1 MEQKKITFNRDLNK
15 AMKFASQKALVEN
28 SDFITPEHLLYGMM
42 TLPQMQDLMWSC
54 NEAFDID
61 DFLDELDEHIEES
74 TKDDSQGAKPND
86 ICEPSFQLQQVFTD
100 AVRQAIM
107 AERKAIDM
115 PMAINAILCLENS
128 WAAYLLRKHANVE
141 DFEIMTGTEIH
152 FHEHS
157 TGVEEDDDQY
167 SNGEGDNPFGLFDDD
182 DEDLLF
188 GDEDDYSS
196 PSHKN
201 DKWKKYVTCINEHLK
216 DKNPLIG
223 REKELDRTIQV
234 LCRKDKNNPLHIGE
248 PGVGKTALVYGV
260 ARRIEEGKVPDRL
273 KGCNIYQL
281 DMGTLLAGTRF
292 RGDMEQRLK
301 QIMEGVT
308 SEAHCI
314 IYLDE
319 IHNIVGAGKGA
330 EGGSDVS
337 DLLKPYLDDDRIR
350 VIGATTYTEY
360 NKNFTRSVGM
370 IRRFQTIDVE
380 EPSIDEAIHILKS
393 LKPIYEKYHHV
404 KYDAAAIEY
413 AVTSSA
419 KFITDRFLPDKAID
433 LMDEAAAKL
442 RMERDSQPEELD
454 EITRRLR
461 QLEIEREAIK
471 REGDEAK
478 LDALNKEIAELQERE
493 KNFRA
498 KWEGEKEVLAKIQQD
513 KQQMEQLKFEAER
526 AEREGDYGR
535 VAEIR
540 YGKLQQLQHDID
552 AQQEQLR
559 SRQGAEAMVK
569 EEVTPDD
576 IADVV
581 ARWTGIPVT
590 RMLQSERE
598 KLLHLEDELHRRVV
612 GQDEA
617 IQAVA
622 DAVRRSRA
630 GLQDPKRPIG
640 SFIFLGTT
648 GVGKTELA
656 KALADYLFNDE
667 NMMTRIDMS
676 EYQEKFSVSRLV
688 GAPPGYVGYEEG
700 GQLTEAVRRKPYSV
714 VLFDEIEKAHPDV
727 FNILLQ
733 VLDDGR
739 LTDNK
744 GRTVNFKNTIII
756 MTSNMGSQLIQ
767 QKFEAIAR
775 KSADERERIIDET
788 KGEVLEMLKKTIR
801 PEFLNR
807 IDDIIMFEPLTQPQI
822 EQIVRLQVNGIER
835 LLKDQDVHIEVSD
848 AAVKLV
854 AKAGFDPEFGARPVK
869 RALQRLLLNDLSKA
883 LLAGTVDKTRPIRV
897 DVDGDALRFSNAD

>member
-15 AMKFASQKALVEN
+15 AMKYASQKALVEN

-54 NEAFDID
+54 NEAFDLD
-61 DFLDELDEHIEES
+61 NFLDELDEHIEES

-141 DFEIMTGTEIH
+141 DFEIMTATEIH

-167 SNGEGDNPFGLFDDD
+167 SNCEGDNPFGLFDDD
-182 DEDLLF
+182 DEDLPF
-188 GDEDDYSS
+188 GDEDDFSS

-201 DKWKKYVTCINEHLK
+201 DKWKKYVTCINEHLE

-223 REKELDRTIQV
+223 RENELDRTIQV
-234 LCRKDKNNPLHIGE
+234 LCRKEKNNPLHIGE

-273 KGCNIYQL
+273 KGCKIYQL
-281 DMGTLLAGTRF
+281 DMGTLLAGTRY

-433 LMDEAAAKL
+433 IIDEAGAQAE
-442 RMERDSQPEELD
+442 MEEKTHKKIGKKQ
-454 EITRRLR
+454 
-461 QLEIEREAIK
+461 
-471 REGDEAK
+471 
-478 LDALNKEIAELQERE
+478 IA
-493 KNFRA
+493 
-498 KWEGEKEVLAKIQQD
+498 EVLAK
-513 KQQMEQLKFEAER
+513 
-526 AEREGDYGR
+526 
-535 VAEIR
+535 VA
-540 YGKLQQLQHDID
+540 KID
-552 AQQEQLR
+552 ALAIKQDDNKNLASLE
-559 SRQGAEAMVK
+559 SRMK
-569 EEVTPDD
+569 
-576 IADVV
+576 DV
-581 ARWTGIPVT
+581 IY
-590 RMLQSERE
+590 
-598 KLLHLEDELHRRVV
+598 
-612 GQDEA
+612 GQDRA
-617 IQAVA
+617 IQTVVEAVQL
-622 DAVRRSRA
+622 SKA
-630 GLQDPKRPIG
+630 GLTDENKPLASLLFVGP
-640 SFIFLGTT
+640 T
-648 GVGKTELA
+648 GVGKTEVAKMLA
-656 KALADYLFNDE
+656 QELGVKLVRF
-667 NMMTRIDMS
+667 DMS
-676 EYQEKFSVSRLV
+676 EYVEKHTVAKLI
-688 GAPPGYVGYEEG
+688 GAPAGYVGYDDG
-700 GQLTEAVRRKPYSV
+700 GLLTDAVRKSPDC
-714 VLFDEIEKAHPDV
+714 VLLLDEIEKAHSDI

-733 VLDDGR
+733 VMDYGV
-739 LTDNK
+739 LTDSK
-744 GRTVNFKNTIII
+744 GRKAHFKNVILI
-756 MTSNMGSQLIQ
+756 MTSNAGAQYASQASVGFASTATAGSAMLKQVKHTFKPEFINRLNEIVVFNDMDEQMAKLILGKKLRELNAKLAAKSVNIALTDEAHQHLLKSGYSKEYGAREMDRVIQ
-767 QKFEAIAR
+767 QQLKTMLM
-775 KSADERERIIDET
+775 REILFG
-788 KGEVLEMLKKTIR
+788 KLKK
-801 PEFLNR
+801 
-807 IDDIIMFEPLTQPQI
+807 
-822 EQIVRLQVNGIER
+822 GG
-835 LLKDQDVHIEVSD
+835 
-848 AAVKLV
+848 
-854 AKAGFDPEFGARPVK
+854 KATVD
-869 RALQRLLLNDLSKA
+869 LLN
-883 LLAGTVDKTRPIRV
+883 GTLTIKQ
-897 DVDGDALRFSNAD
+897 S

>member
-15 AMKFASQKALVEN
+15 AMKYASQKALVEN

-54 NEAFDID
+54 NEAFDLD

-141 DFEIMTGTEIH
+141 DFEIMTATEIH
-152 FHEHS
+152 FHERS

-188 GDEDDYSS
+188 GDEDDFSS

-201 DKWKKYVTCINEHLK
+201 DKWKKYVTCINEHLAE
-216 DKNPLIG
+216 KNPLIG

-433 LMDEAAAKL
+433 IIDEAGAQAE
-442 RMERDSQPEELD
+442 MEGKKYKKIGKKQ
-454 EITRRLR
+454 
-461 QLEIEREAIK
+461 
-471 REGDEAK
+471 
-478 LDALNKEIAELQERE
+478 IA
-493 KNFRA
+493 
-498 KWEGEKEVLAKIQQD
+498 EVLAK
-513 KQQMEQLKFEAER
+513 
-526 AEREGDYGR
+526 
-535 VAEIR
+535 VA
-540 YGKLQQLQHDID
+540 KID
-552 AQQEQLR
+552 ALAIKQDDNKNLASLE
-559 SRQGAEAMVK
+559 SRMK
-569 EEVTPDD
+569 
-576 IADVV
+576 DV
-581 ARWTGIPVT
+581 IY
-590 RMLQSERE
+590 
-598 KLLHLEDELHRRVV
+598 
-612 GQDEA
+612 GQDRA
-617 IQAVA
+617 IQTVVEAVQL
-622 DAVRRSRA
+622 SKA
-630 GLQDPKRPIG
+630 GLTDENKPLASLLFVGP
-640 SFIFLGTT
+640 T
-648 GVGKTELA
+648 GVGKTEVAKMLA
-656 KALADYLFNDE
+656 QELGVKLVRF
-667 NMMTRIDMS
+667 DMS
-676 EYQEKFSVSRLV
+676 EYVEKHTVAKLI
-688 GAPPGYVGYEEG
+688 GAPAGYVGYDDG
-700 GQLTEAVRRKPYSV
+700 GLLTDAVRKSPDC
-714 VLFDEIEKAHPDV
+714 VLLLDEIEKAHSDI

-733 VLDDGR
+733 VMDYGV
-739 LTDNK
+739 LTDSK
-744 GRTVNFKNTIII
+744 GRKAHFKNVILI
-756 MTSNMGSQLIQ
+756 MTSNAGAQYASQASVGFASTASAGSAMLKQVKHTFKPEFINRLNEIVVFNDMDEQMAKLILGKKLRELNAKLAAKSVSIALTDEAHQHLLKSGYSKEYGAREMDRVIQ
-767 QKFEAIAR
+767 QQLKTMLM
-775 KSADERERIIDET
+775 REILFG
-788 KGEVLEMLKKTIR
+788 KLKKGGEATV
-801 PEFLNR
+801 
-807 IDDIIMFEPLTQPQI
+807 D
-822 EQIVRLQVNGIER
+822 LQNGI
-835 LLKDQDVHIEVSD
+835 LTIKQS
-848 AAVKLV
+848 
-854 AKAGFDPEFGARPVK
+854 
-869 RALQRLLLNDLSKA
+869 
-883 LLAGTVDKTRPIRV
+883 
-897 DVDGDALRFSNAD
+897 

>member
-54 NEAFDID
+54 NEAFDLD

-152 FHEHS
+152 FHERS

-188 GDEDDYSS
+188 GDEDDFSS

-201 DKWKKYVTCINEHLK
+201 DKWKKYVTCINEHLAE
-216 DKNPLIG
+216 KNPLIG
-223 REKELDRTIQV
+223 RERELDRTIQV

-308 SEAHCI
+308 SESHCI

-404 KYDAAAIEY
+404 KYDDAAIEY

-433 LMDEAAAKL
+433 IIDEAGAQAE
-442 RMERDSQPEELD
+442 MEGKKYKKIGKKQ
-454 EITRRLR
+454 
-461 QLEIEREAIK
+461 
-471 REGDEAK
+471 
-478 LDALNKEIAELQERE
+478 IA
-493 KNFRA
+493 
-498 KWEGEKEVLAKIQQD
+498 EVLAK
-513 KQQMEQLKFEAER
+513 
-526 AEREGDYGR
+526 
-535 VAEIR
+535 VA
-540 YGKLQQLQHDID
+540 KID
-552 AQQEQLR
+552 ALAIKQDDNKNLASLE
-559 SRQGAEAMVK
+559 SRMK
-569 EEVTPDD
+569 
-576 IADVV
+576 DV
-581 ARWTGIPVT
+581 IY
-590 RMLQSERE
+590 
-598 KLLHLEDELHRRVV
+598 
-612 GQDEA
+612 GQDRA
-617 IQAVA
+617 IQTVVEAVQL
-622 DAVRRSRA
+622 SKA
-630 GLQDPKRPIG
+630 GLTDENKPLASLLFVGP
-640 SFIFLGTT
+640 T
-648 GVGKTELA
+648 GVGKTEVAKMLA
-656 KALADYLFNDE
+656 QELGVKLVRF
-667 NMMTRIDMS
+667 DMS
-676 EYQEKFSVSRLV
+676 EYVEKHTVAKLI
-688 GAPPGYVGYEEG
+688 GAPAGYVGYDDG
-700 GQLTEAVRRKPYSV
+700 GLLTDAVRKSPDC
-714 VLFDEIEKAHPDV
+714 VLLLDEIEKAHSDI

-733 VLDDGR
+733 VMDYGV
-739 LTDNK
+739 LTDSK
-744 GRTVNFKNTIII
+744 GRKAHFKNVILI
-756 MTSNMGSQLIQ
+756 MTSNAGAQYASQASVGFASTASAGSAMLKQVKHTFKPEFINRLNEIVVFNDMDEQMAKLILGKKLRELNAKLAAKSVSITLTDEAHQHLLKSGYSKEYGAREMDRVIQ
-767 QKFEAIAR
+767 QQLKTMLM
-775 KSADERERIIDET
+775 REILFG
-788 KGEVLEMLKKTIR
+788 KLKKGG
-801 PEFLNR
+801 E
-807 IDDIIMFEPLTQPQI
+807 
-822 EQIVRLQVNGIER
+822 
-835 LLKDQDVHIEVSD
+835 
-848 AAVKLV
+848 A
-854 AKAGFDPEFGARPVK
+854 
-869 RALQRLLLNDLSKA
+869 
-883 LLAGTVDKTRPIRV
+883 TVDLQNGTLTIKQ
-897 DVDGDALRFSNAD
+897 S

>member
-54 NEAFDID
+54 NEAFDLD

-141 DFEIMTGTEIH
+141 DFEIMTATEIH
-152 FHEHS
+152 FHERS

-196 PSHKN
+196 PSRKN
-201 DKWKKYVTCINEHLK
+201 DKWKKYVTCINEHLAE
-216 DKNPLIG
+216 KNPLIG
-223 REKELDRTIQV
+223 RERELDRTIQV

-433 LMDEAAAKL
+433 IIDEAGAQAE
-442 RMERDSQPEELD
+442 MEGKKYKKIGKKQ
-454 EITRRLR
+454 
-461 QLEIEREAIK
+461 
-471 REGDEAK
+471 
-478 LDALNKEIAELQERE
+478 IA
-493 KNFRA
+493 
-498 KWEGEKEVLAKIQQD
+498 EVLAK
-513 KQQMEQLKFEAER
+513 
-526 AEREGDYGR
+526 
-535 VAEIR
+535 VA
-540 YGKLQQLQHDID
+540 KID
-552 AQQEQLR
+552 ALAIKQDDNKNLASLE
-559 SRQGAEAMVK
+559 SRMK
-569 EEVTPDD
+569 
-576 IADVV
+576 DV
-581 ARWTGIPVT
+581 IY
-590 RMLQSERE
+590 
-598 KLLHLEDELHRRVV
+598 
-612 GQDEA
+612 GQDRA
-617 IQAVA
+617 IQTVVEAVQL
-622 DAVRRSRA
+622 SKA
-630 GLQDPKRPIG
+630 GLTDENKPLASLLFVGP
-640 SFIFLGTT
+640 T
-648 GVGKTELA
+648 GVGKTEVAKMLA
-656 KALADYLFNDE
+656 QELGVKLVRF
-667 NMMTRIDMS
+667 DMS
-676 EYQEKFSVSRLV
+676 EYVEKHTVAKLI
-688 GAPPGYVGYEEG
+688 GAPAGYVGYDDG
-700 GQLTEAVRRKPYSV
+700 GLLTDAVRKSPDC
-714 VLFDEIEKAHPDV
+714 VLLLDEIEKAHSDI

-733 VLDDGR
+733 VMDYGV
-739 LTDNK
+739 LTDSK
-744 GRTVNFKNTIII
+744 GRKAHFKNVILI
-756 MTSNMGSQLIQ
+756 MTSNAGAQYASQASVGFASTASAGSAMLKQVKHTFKPEFINRLNEIVVFNDMDEQMAKLILGKKLRELNAKLAAKSVSITLTDEAHQHLLKSGYSKEYGAREMDRVIQ
-767 QKFEAIAR
+767 QQLKTMLM
-775 KSADERERIIDET
+775 REILFG
-788 KGEVLEMLKKTIR
+788 KLKKGG
-801 PEFLNR
+801 E
-807 IDDIIMFEPLTQPQI
+807 
-822 EQIVRLQVNGIER
+822 
-835 LLKDQDVHIEVSD
+835 
-848 AAVKLV
+848 A
-854 AKAGFDPEFGARPVK
+854 
-869 RALQRLLLNDLSKA
+869 
-883 LLAGTVDKTRPIRV
+883 TVDLQNGTLTIKQ
-897 DVDGDALRFSNAD
+897 S

>member
-54 NEAFDID
+54 NEAFDLD
-61 DFLDELDEHIEES
+61 NFLDELDEHIEES

-141 DFEIMTGTEIH
+141 DFEIMTATEIH
-152 FHEHS
+152 FHERS

-182 DEDLLF
+182 DENLLF
-188 GDEDDYSS
+188 GDEDDFSS

-201 DKWKKYVTCINEHLK
+201 DKWKKYVTCINEHLAE
-216 DKNPLIG
+216 KNPLIG

-433 LMDEAAAKL
+433 IIDEAGAQAE
-442 RMERDSQPEELD
+442 MEGKKYKKIGKKQ
-454 EITRRLR
+454 
-461 QLEIEREAIK
+461 
-471 REGDEAK
+471 
-478 LDALNKEIAELQERE
+478 IA
-493 KNFRA
+493 
-498 KWEGEKEVLAKIQQD
+498 EVLAK
-513 KQQMEQLKFEAER
+513 
-526 AEREGDYGR
+526 
-535 VAEIR
+535 VA
-540 YGKLQQLQHDID
+540 KID
-552 AQQEQLR
+552 ALAIKQDDNKNLASLE
-559 SRQGAEAMVK
+559 SRMK
-569 EEVTPDD
+569 
-576 IADVV
+576 DV
-581 ARWTGIPVT
+581 IY
-590 RMLQSERE
+590 
-598 KLLHLEDELHRRVV
+598 
-612 GQDEA
+612 GQDRA
-617 IQAVA
+617 IQTVVEAVQL
-622 DAVRRSRA
+622 SKA
-630 GLQDPKRPIG
+630 GLTDENKPLASLLFVGP
-640 SFIFLGTT
+640 T
-648 GVGKTELA
+648 GVGKTEVAKMLA
-656 KALADYLFNDE
+656 QELGVKLVRF
-667 NMMTRIDMS
+667 DMS
-676 EYQEKFSVSRLV
+676 EYVEKHTVAKLI
-688 GAPPGYVGYEEG
+688 GAPAGYVGYDDG
-700 GQLTEAVRRKPYSV
+700 GLLTDAVRKSPDC
-714 VLFDEIEKAHPDV
+714 VLLLDEIEKAHSDI

-733 VLDDGR
+733 VMDYGV
-739 LTDNK
+739 LTDSK
-744 GRTVNFKNTIII
+744 GRKAHFKNVILI
-756 MTSNMGSQLIQ
+756 MTSNAGAQYASQATVGFASTATAGSAMLKQVKHTFKPEFINRLNEIVVFNDMDEQMAKLILGKKLRELNAKLAAKSVSITLTDEAHQHLLKSGYSKEYGAREMDRVIQ
-767 QKFEAIAR
+767 QQLKTMLM
-775 KSADERERIIDET
+775 REILFG
-788 KGEVLEMLKKTIR
+788 KLKKGG
-801 PEFLNR
+801 E
-807 IDDIIMFEPLTQPQI
+807 
-822 EQIVRLQVNGIER
+822 
-835 LLKDQDVHIEVSD
+835 
-848 AAVKLV
+848 A
-854 AKAGFDPEFGARPVK
+854 
-869 RALQRLLLNDLSKA
+869 
-883 LLAGTVDKTRPIRV
+883 TVDLQNGTLTIKQ
-897 DVDGDALRFSNAD
+897 S

>member
-54 NEAFDID
+54 NEAFDLD
-61 DFLDELDEHIEES
+61 NFLDELDEHIEES

-141 DFEIMTGTEIH
+141 DFEIMTATEIH
-152 FHEHS
+152 FHERS

-188 GDEDDYSS
+188 GDEDDFSS

-201 DKWKKYVTCINEHLK
+201 DKWKKYVTCINEHLAE
-216 DKNPLIG
+216 KNPLIG

-433 LMDEAAAKL
+433 IIDEAGAQAE
-442 RMERDSQPEELD
+442 MEGKKYKKIGKKQ
-454 EITRRLR
+454 
-461 QLEIEREAIK
+461 
-471 REGDEAK
+471 
-478 LDALNKEIAELQERE
+478 IA
-493 KNFRA
+493 
-498 KWEGEKEVLAKIQQD
+498 EVLAK
-513 KQQMEQLKFEAER
+513 
-526 AEREGDYGR
+526 
-535 VAEIR
+535 VA
-540 YGKLQQLQHDID
+540 KID
-552 AQQEQLR
+552 ALAIKQDDNKNLASLE
-559 SRQGAEAMVK
+559 SRMK
-569 EEVTPDD
+569 
-576 IADVV
+576 DV
-581 ARWTGIPVT
+581 IY
-590 RMLQSERE
+590 
-598 KLLHLEDELHRRVV
+598 
-612 GQDEA
+612 GQDRA
-617 IQAVA
+617 IQTVVEAVQL
-622 DAVRRSRA
+622 SKA
-630 GLQDPKRPIG
+630 GLTDENKPLASLLFVGP
-640 SFIFLGTT
+640 T
-648 GVGKTELA
+648 GVGKTEVAKMLA
-656 KALADYLFNDE
+656 QELGVKLVRF
-667 NMMTRIDMS
+667 DMS
-676 EYQEKFSVSRLV
+676 EYVEKHTVAKLI
-688 GAPPGYVGYEEG
+688 GAPAGYVGYDDG
-700 GQLTEAVRRKPYSV
+700 GLLTDAVRKSPDC
-714 VLFDEIEKAHPDV
+714 VLLLDEIEKAHSDI

-733 VLDDGR
+733 VMDYGV
-739 LTDNK
+739 LTDSK
-744 GRTVNFKNTIII
+744 GRKAHFKNVILI
-756 MTSNMGSQLIQ
+756 MTSNAGAQYASQATVGFASTASAGSAMLKQVKHTFKPEFINRLNEIVVFNDMDEQMAKLILGKKLRELNAKLAAKSVSITLTDEAHQHLLKSGYSKEYGAREMDRVIQ
-767 QKFEAIAR
+767 QQLKTMLM
-775 KSADERERIIDET
+775 REILFG
-788 KGEVLEMLKKTIR
+788 KLKKGG
-801 PEFLNR
+801 E
-807 IDDIIMFEPLTQPQI
+807 
-822 EQIVRLQVNGIER
+822 
-835 LLKDQDVHIEVSD
+835 
-848 AAVKLV
+848 A
-854 AKAGFDPEFGARPVK
+854 
-869 RALQRLLLNDLSKA
+869 
-883 LLAGTVDKTRPIRV
+883 TVDLQNGTLTIKQ
-897 DVDGDALRFSNAD
+897 S

>member
-54 NEAFDID
+54 NEAFDLD

-141 DFEIMTGTEIH
+141 DFEIMTATEIH
-152 FHEHS
+152 FHERS

-201 DKWKKYVTCINEHLK
+201 DKWKKYVTCINEHLAE
-216 DKNPLIG
+216 KNPLIG
-223 REKELDRTIQV
+223 RERELDRTIQV

-404 KYDAAAIEY
+404 KYDDAAIEY

-433 LMDEAAAKL
+433 IIDEAGAQAE
-442 RMERDSQPEELD
+442 MEGKKYKKIGKKQ
-454 EITRRLR
+454 
-461 QLEIEREAIK
+461 
-471 REGDEAK
+471 
-478 LDALNKEIAELQERE
+478 IA
-493 KNFRA
+493 
-498 KWEGEKEVLAKIQQD
+498 EVLAK
-513 KQQMEQLKFEAER
+513 
-526 AEREGDYGR
+526 
-535 VAEIR
+535 VA
-540 YGKLQQLQHDID
+540 KID
-552 AQQEQLR
+552 ALAIKQDDNKNLASLE
-559 SRQGAEAMVK
+559 SRMK
-569 EEVTPDD
+569 
-576 IADVV
+576 DV
-581 ARWTGIPVT
+581 IY
-590 RMLQSERE
+590 
-598 KLLHLEDELHRRVV
+598 
-612 GQDEA
+612 GQDRA
-617 IQAVA
+617 IQTVVEAVQL
-622 DAVRRSRA
+622 SKA
-630 GLQDPKRPIG
+630 GLTDENKPLASLLFVGP
-640 SFIFLGTT
+640 T
-648 GVGKTELA
+648 GVGKTEVAKMLA
-656 KALADYLFNDE
+656 QELGVKLVRF
-667 NMMTRIDMS
+667 DMS
-676 EYQEKFSVSRLV
+676 EYVEKHTVAKLI
-688 GAPPGYVGYEEG
+688 GAPAGYVGYDDG
-700 GQLTEAVRRKPYSV
+700 GLLTDAVRKSPDC
-714 VLFDEIEKAHPDV
+714 VLLLDEIEKAHSDI

-733 VLDDGR
+733 VMDYGV
-739 LTDNK
+739 LTDSK
-744 GRTVNFKNTIII
+744 GRKAHFKNVILI
-756 MTSNMGSQLIQ
+756 MTSNAGAQYASQASMGFASTATAGSAMLKQVKHTFKPEFINRLNEIVVFNDMDEQMAKLILGKKLRELNAKLAAKSVSITLTDEAHQHLLKSGYSKEYGAREMDRVIQ
-767 QKFEAIAR
+767 QQLKTMLM
-775 KSADERERIIDET
+775 REILFG
-788 KGEVLEMLKKTIR
+788 KLKKGG
-801 PEFLNR
+801 E
-807 IDDIIMFEPLTQPQI
+807 
-822 EQIVRLQVNGIER
+822 
-835 LLKDQDVHIEVSD
+835 
-848 AAVKLV
+848 A
-854 AKAGFDPEFGARPVK
+854 
-869 RALQRLLLNDLSKA
+869 
-883 LLAGTVDKTRPIRV
+883 TVDLQNGTLTIKQ
-897 DVDGDALRFSNAD
+897 S

>member
-54 NEAFDID
+54 NEAFDLD
-61 DFLDELDEHIEES
+61 NFLDELDEHIEES

-152 FHEHS
+152 FHERS
-157 TGVEEDDDQY
+157 TGVEEDDQY

-188 GDEDDYSS
+188 GDEDDFSS

-201 DKWKKYVTCINEHLK
+201 DKWKKYVTCINEHLAE
-216 DKNPLIG
+216 KNPLIG

-404 KYDAAAIEY
+404 KYDDAAIEY

-433 LMDEAAAKL
+433 IIDEAGAQAE
-442 RMERDSQPEELD
+442 MEGKKYKKIGKKQ
-454 EITRRLR
+454 
-461 QLEIEREAIK
+461 
-471 REGDEAK
+471 
-478 LDALNKEIAELQERE
+478 IA
-493 KNFRA
+493 
-498 KWEGEKEVLAKIQQD
+498 EVLAK
-513 KQQMEQLKFEAER
+513 
-526 AEREGDYGR
+526 
-535 VAEIR
+535 VA
-540 YGKLQQLQHDID
+540 KID
-552 AQQEQLR
+552 ALAIKQDDNKNLASLE
-559 SRQGAEAMVK
+559 SRMK
-569 EEVTPDD
+569 
-576 IADVV
+576 DV
-581 ARWTGIPVT
+581 IY
-590 RMLQSERE
+590 
-598 KLLHLEDELHRRVV
+598 
-612 GQDEA
+612 GQDRA
-617 IQAVA
+617 IQTVVEAVQL
-622 DAVRRSRA
+622 SKA
-630 GLQDPKRPIG
+630 GLTDENKPLASLLFVGP
-640 SFIFLGTT
+640 T
-648 GVGKTELA
+648 GVGKTEVAKMLA
-656 KALADYLFNDE
+656 QELGVKLVRF
-667 NMMTRIDMS
+667 DMS
-676 EYQEKFSVSRLV
+676 EYVEKHTVAKLI
-688 GAPPGYVGYEEG
+688 GAPAGYVGYDDG
-700 GQLTEAVRRKPYSV
+700 GLLTDAVRKSPDC
-714 VLFDEIEKAHPDV
+714 VLLLDEIEKAHSDI

-733 VLDDGR
+733 VMDYGV
-739 LTDNK
+739 LTDSK
-744 GRTVNFKNTIII
+744 GRKAHFKNVILI
-756 MTSNMGSQLIQ
+756 MTSNAGAQYASQASVGFASTATAGSAMLKQVKHTFKPEFINRLNEIVVFNDMDEQMAKLILGKKLRELNAKLAAKSVSITLTDEAHQHLLKNGYSKEYGAREMDRVIQ
-767 QKFEAIAR
+767 QQLKTMLM
-775 KSADERERIIDET
+775 REILFG
-788 KGEVLEMLKKTIR
+788 KLKKGG
-801 PEFLNR
+801 E
-807 IDDIIMFEPLTQPQI
+807 
-822 EQIVRLQVNGIER
+822 
-835 LLKDQDVHIEVSD
+835 
-848 AAVKLV
+848 A
-854 AKAGFDPEFGARPVK
+854 
-869 RALQRLLLNDLSKA
+869 
-883 LLAGTVDKTRPIRV
+883 TVDLQNGTLTIKQ
-897 DVDGDALRFSNAD
+897 S

>member
-15 AMKFASQKALVEN
+15 AMKYASQKALVEN

-54 NEAFDID
+54 NEAFDLD

-152 FHEHS
+152 FHERS

-188 GDEDDYSS
+188 GDEDDFSS

-201 DKWKKYVTCINEHLK
+201 DKWKKYVTCINEHLAE
-216 DKNPLIG
+216 KNPLIG
-223 REKELDRTIQV
+223 RERELDRTIQV

-260 ARRIEEGKVPDRL
+260 ARRIEEGKVPNRL
-273 KGCNIYQL
+273 KGCKIYQL
-281 DMGTLLAGTRF
+281 DMGTLLAGTRY

-319 IHNIVGAGKGA
+319 IHNIVGAGKCG

-360 NKNFTRSVGM
+360 NKYFTRSVGM

-433 LMDEAAAKL
+433 IIDEAGAQAE
-442 RMERDSQPEELD
+442 MEEKTHKKIGKKQ
-454 EITRRLR
+454 
-461 QLEIEREAIK
+461 
-471 REGDEAK
+471 
-478 LDALNKEIAELQERE
+478 IA
-493 KNFRA
+493 
-498 KWEGEKEVLAKIQQD
+498 EVLAK
-513 KQQMEQLKFEAER
+513 
-526 AEREGDYGR
+526 
-535 VAEIR
+535 VA
-540 YGKLQQLQHDID
+540 KID
-552 AQQEQLR
+552 ALAIKQ
-559 SRQGAEAMVK
+559 
-569 EEVTPDD
+569 DD
-576 IADVV
+576 NKNLASLERRMKDV
-581 ARWTGIPVT
+581 IY
-590 RMLQSERE
+590 
-598 KLLHLEDELHRRVV
+598 
-612 GQDEA
+612 GQDRA
-617 IQAVA
+617 IQTVVEAVQL
-622 DAVRRSRA
+622 SKA
-630 GLQDPKRPIG
+630 GLTDENKPLASLLFVGP
-640 SFIFLGTT
+640 T
-648 GVGKTELA
+648 GVGKTEVAKMLA
-656 KALADYLFNDE
+656 QELGVKLVRF
-667 NMMTRIDMS
+667 DMS
-676 EYQEKFSVSRLV
+676 EYVEKHTVAKLI
-688 GAPPGYVGYEEG
+688 GAPAGYVGYDDG
-700 GQLTEAVRRKPYSV
+700 GLLTDAVRKSPDC
-714 VLFDEIEKAHPDV
+714 VLLLDEIEKAHSDI

-733 VLDDGR
+733 VMDYGV
-739 LTDNK
+739 LTDSK
-744 GRTVNFKNTIII
+744 GRKAHFKNVILI
-756 MTSNMGSQLIQ
+756 MTSNAGAQYASQASVGFASTATAGSAMLKQVKHTFKPEFINRLNEIVVFNDMDEQMAKLILGKKLRELNAKLAAKSVSITLTDEAHQHLLKSGYSKEYGAREMDRVIQ
-767 QKFEAIAR
+767 QQLKTMLM
-775 KSADERERIIDET
+775 REILFG
-788 KGEVLEMLKKTIR
+788 KLKKGG
-801 PEFLNR
+801 E
-807 IDDIIMFEPLTQPQI
+807 
-822 EQIVRLQVNGIER
+822 
-835 LLKDQDVHIEVSD
+835 
-848 AAVKLV
+848 A
-854 AKAGFDPEFGARPVK
+854 
-869 RALQRLLLNDLSKA
+869 
-883 LLAGTVDKTRPIRV
+883 TVDLQNGTLTIKQ
-897 DVDGDALRFSNAD
+897 S

>member
-54 NEAFDID
+54 NEAFDLD
-61 DFLDELDEHIEES
+61 NFLDELDEHIEES

-141 DFEIMTGTEIH
+141 DFEIMTATEIH
-152 FHEHS
+152 FHERS

-201 DKWKKYVTCINEHLK
+201 DKWKKYVTCINEHLAE
-216 DKNPLIG
+216 KNPLIG

-433 LMDEAAAKL
+433 IIDEAGAQAE
-442 RMERDSQPEELD
+442 MEGKKYKKIGKKQ
-454 EITRRLR
+454 
-461 QLEIEREAIK
+461 
-471 REGDEAK
+471 
-478 LDALNKEIAELQERE
+478 IA
-493 KNFRA
+493 
-498 KWEGEKEVLAKIQQD
+498 EVLAK
-513 KQQMEQLKFEAER
+513 
-526 AEREGDYGR
+526 
-535 VAEIR
+535 VA
-540 YGKLQQLQHDID
+540 KID
-552 AQQEQLR
+552 ALAIKQDDNKNLASLE
-559 SRQGAEAMVK
+559 SRMK
-569 EEVTPDD
+569 
-576 IADVV
+576 DV
-581 ARWTGIPVT
+581 IY
-590 RMLQSERE
+590 
-598 KLLHLEDELHRRVV
+598 
-612 GQDEA
+612 GQDRA
-617 IQAVA
+617 IQTVVEAVQL
-622 DAVRRSRA
+622 SKA
-630 GLQDPKRPIG
+630 GLTDENKPLASLLFVGP
-640 SFIFLGTT
+640 T
-648 GVGKTELA
+648 GVGKTEVAKMLA
-656 KALADYLFNDE
+656 QELGVKLVRF
-667 NMMTRIDMS
+667 DMS
-676 EYQEKFSVSRLV
+676 EYVEKHTVAKLI
-688 GAPPGYVGYEEG
+688 GAPAGYVGYDDG
-700 GQLTEAVRRKPYSV
+700 GLLTDAVRKSPDC
-714 VLFDEIEKAHPDV
+714 VLLLDEIEKAHSDI

-733 VLDDGR
+733 VMDYGV
-739 LTDNK
+739 LTDSK
-744 GRTVNFKNTIII
+744 GRKAHFKNVILI
-756 MTSNMGSQLIQ
+756 MTSNAGAQYASQASVGFASTATAGSAMLKQVKHTFKPEFINRLNEIVVFNDMDEQMAKLILGKKLRELNAKLAAKSVSIALTDEAHQHLLKSGYSKEYGAREMDRVIQ
-767 QKFEAIAR
+767 QQLKTMLM
-775 KSADERERIIDET
+775 REILFG
-788 KGEVLEMLKKTIR
+788 KLKKGG
-801 PEFLNR
+801 E
-807 IDDIIMFEPLTQPQI
+807 
-822 EQIVRLQVNGIER
+822 
-835 LLKDQDVHIEVSD
+835 
-848 AAVKLV
+848 A
-854 AKAGFDPEFGARPVK
+854 
-869 RALQRLLLNDLSKA
+869 
-883 LLAGTVDKTRPIRV
+883 TVDLQNGTLTIKQ
-897 DVDGDALRFSNAD
+897 S

>member
-15 AMKFASQKALVEN
+15 AMKYASQKALVEN

-54 NEAFDID
+54 NEAFDLD

-115 PMAINAILCLENS
+115 PMVINAILCLENS

-141 DFEIMTGTEIH
+141 DFEIMTATEIH
-152 FHEHS
+152 FHERS
-157 TGVEEDDDQY
+157 TGVEEDDQY
-167 SNGEGDNPFGLFDDD
+167 SNGVGDNPFGLFDDD
-182 DEDLLF
+182 DEDLPF
-188 GDEDDYSS
+188 GDEDDFSS
-196 PSHKN
+196 PSHQN
-201 DKWKKYVTCINEHLK
+201 DKWKKYVTCINEHLAE
-216 DKNPLIG
+216 KNPLIG
-223 REKELDRTIQV
+223 RERELDRTIQV

-380 EPSIDEAIHILKS
+380 EPSINEAIHILKS

-433 LMDEAAAKL
+433 IIDEAGAQAE
-442 RMERDSQPEELD
+442 MEGKKYKKIGKKQ
-454 EITRRLR
+454 
-461 QLEIEREAIK
+461 
-471 REGDEAK
+471 
-478 LDALNKEIAELQERE
+478 IA
-493 KNFRA
+493 
-498 KWEGEKEVLAKIQQD
+498 EVLAK
-513 KQQMEQLKFEAER
+513 
-526 AEREGDYGR
+526 
-535 VAEIR
+535 VA
-540 YGKLQQLQHDID
+540 KID
-552 AQQEQLR
+552 ALAIKQDDNKNLASLE
-559 SRQGAEAMVK
+559 SRMK
-569 EEVTPDD
+569 
-576 IADVV
+576 DV
-581 ARWTGIPVT
+581 IY
-590 RMLQSERE
+590 
-598 KLLHLEDELHRRVV
+598 
-612 GQDEA
+612 GQDRA
-617 IQAVA
+617 IQTVVEAVQL
-622 DAVRRSRA
+622 SKA
-630 GLQDPKRPIG
+630 GLTDENKPLASLLFVGP
-640 SFIFLGTT
+640 T
-648 GVGKTELA
+648 GVGKTEVAKMLA
-656 KALADYLFNDE
+656 QELGVKLVRF
-667 NMMTRIDMS
+667 DMS
-676 EYQEKFSVSRLV
+676 EYVEKHTVAKLI
-688 GAPPGYVGYEEG
+688 GAPAGYVGYDDG
-700 GQLTEAVRRKPYSV
+700 GLLTDAVRKSPDC
-714 VLFDEIEKAHPDV
+714 VLLLDEIEKAHSDI

-733 VLDDGR
+733 VMDYGV
-739 LTDNK
+739 LTDSK
-744 GRTVNFKNTIII
+744 GRKAHFKNVILI
-756 MTSNMGSQLIQ
+756 MTSNAGAQYASQASVGFASTATAGSAMLKQVKHTFKPEFINRLNEIVVFNDMDEQMAKLILGKKLRELNAKLAAKSVSITLTDEAHQHLLKNGYSKEYGAREMDRVIQ
-767 QKFEAIAR
+767 QQLKTMLM
-775 KSADERERIIDET
+775 REILFG
-788 KGEVLEMLKKTIR
+788 KLKKGG
-801 PEFLNR
+801 E
-807 IDDIIMFEPLTQPQI
+807 
-822 EQIVRLQVNGIER
+822 
-835 LLKDQDVHIEVSD
+835 
-848 AAVKLV
+848 A
-854 AKAGFDPEFGARPVK
+854 
-869 RALQRLLLNDLSKA
+869 
-883 LLAGTVDKTRPIRV
+883 TVDMQNGTLTIKQ
-897 DVDGDALRFSNAD
+897 S

>member
-54 NEAFDID
+54 NEAFDLD
-61 DFLDELDEHIEES
+61 NFLDELDEHIEES

-152 FHEHS
+152 FHERS

-188 GDEDDYSS
+188 GDEDDFSS

-201 DKWKKYVTCINEHLK
+201 DKWKKYVTCINEHLAE
-216 DKNPLIG
+216 KNPLIG

-308 SEAHCI
+308 SESHCI

-404 KYDAAAIEY
+404 KYDDAAIEY

-433 LMDEAAAKL
+433 IIDEAGAQAE
-442 RMERDSQPEELD
+442 MEGKKYKKIGKKQ
-454 EITRRLR
+454 
-461 QLEIEREAIK
+461 
-471 REGDEAK
+471 
-478 LDALNKEIAELQERE
+478 IA
-493 KNFRA
+493 
-498 KWEGEKEVLAKIQQD
+498 EVLAK
-513 KQQMEQLKFEAER
+513 
-526 AEREGDYGR
+526 
-535 VAEIR
+535 VA
-540 YGKLQQLQHDID
+540 KID
-552 AQQEQLR
+552 ALAIKQDDNKNLASLE
-559 SRQGAEAMVK
+559 SRMK
-569 EEVTPDD
+569 
-576 IADVV
+576 DV
-581 ARWTGIPVT
+581 IY
-590 RMLQSERE
+590 
-598 KLLHLEDELHRRVV
+598 
-612 GQDEA
+612 GQDRA
-617 IQAVA
+617 IQTVVEAVQL
-622 DAVRRSRA
+622 SKA
-630 GLQDPKRPIG
+630 GLTDENKPLASLLFVGP
-640 SFIFLGTT
+640 T
-648 GVGKTELA
+648 GVGKTEVAKMLA
-656 KALADYLFNDE
+656 QELGVKLVRF
-667 NMMTRIDMS
+667 DMS
-676 EYQEKFSVSRLV
+676 EYVEKHTVAKLI
-688 GAPPGYVGYEEG
+688 GAPAGYVGYDDG
-700 GQLTEAVRRKPYSV
+700 GLLTDAVRKSPDC
-714 VLFDEIEKAHPDV
+714 VLLLDEIEKAHSDI

-733 VLDDGR
+733 VMDYGV
-739 LTDNK
+739 LTDSK
-744 GRTVNFKNTIII
+744 GRKAHFKNVILI
-756 MTSNMGSQLIQ
+756 MTSNAGAQYASQASVGFASTASAGSAMLKQVKHTFKPEFINRLNEIVVFNDMDEQMAKLILGKKLRELNAKLAAKSVSIALTDEAHQHLLKSGYSKEYGAREMDRVIQ
-767 QKFEAIAR
+767 QQLKTMLM
-775 KSADERERIIDET
+775 REILFG
-788 KGEVLEMLKKTIR
+788 KLKKGG
-801 PEFLNR
+801 E
-807 IDDIIMFEPLTQPQI
+807 
-822 EQIVRLQVNGIER
+822 
-835 LLKDQDVHIEVSD
+835 
-848 AAVKLV
+848 A
-854 AKAGFDPEFGARPVK
+854 
-869 RALQRLLLNDLSKA
+869 
-883 LLAGTVDKTRPIRV
+883 TVDLQNGTLTIKQ
-897 DVDGDALRFSNAD
+897 S

>member
-54 NEAFDID
+54 NEAFDLD
-61 DFLDELDEHIEES
+61 NFLDELDEHIEES

-152 FHEHS
+152 FHERS

-188 GDEDDYSS
+188 GDEDDFSS

-201 DKWKKYVTCINEHLK
+201 DKWKKYVTCINEHLAE
-216 DKNPLIG
+216 KNPLIG

-308 SEAHCI
+308 SESHCI

-433 LMDEAAAKL
+433 IIDEAGAQAE
-442 RMERDSQPEELD
+442 MEGKKYKKIGKKQ
-454 EITRRLR
+454 
-461 QLEIEREAIK
+461 
-471 REGDEAK
+471 
-478 LDALNKEIAELQERE
+478 IA
-493 KNFRA
+493 
-498 KWEGEKEVLAKIQQD
+498 EVLAK
-513 KQQMEQLKFEAER
+513 
-526 AEREGDYGR
+526 
-535 VAEIR
+535 VA
-540 YGKLQQLQHDID
+540 KID
-552 AQQEQLR
+552 ALAIKQDDNKNLASLE
-559 SRQGAEAMVK
+559 SRMK
-569 EEVTPDD
+569 
-576 IADVV
+576 DV
-581 ARWTGIPVT
+581 IY
-590 RMLQSERE
+590 
-598 KLLHLEDELHRRVV
+598 
-612 GQDEA
+612 GQDRA
-617 IQAVA
+617 IQTVVEAVQL
-622 DAVRRSRA
+622 SKA
-630 GLQDPKRPIG
+630 GLTDENKPLASLLFVGP
-640 SFIFLGTT
+640 T
-648 GVGKTELA
+648 GVGKTEVAKMLA
-656 KALADYLFNDE
+656 QELGVKLVRF
-667 NMMTRIDMS
+667 DMS
-676 EYQEKFSVSRLV
+676 EYVEKHTVAKLI
-688 GAPPGYVGYEEG
+688 GAPAGYVGYDDG
-700 GQLTEAVRRKPYSV
+700 GLLTDAVRKSPDC
-714 VLFDEIEKAHPDV
+714 VLLLDEIEKAHSDI

-733 VLDDGR
+733 VMDYGV
-739 LTDNK
+739 LTDSK
-744 GRTVNFKNTIII
+744 GRKAHFKNVILI
-756 MTSNMGSQLIQ
+756 MTSNAGAQYASQASVGFASTASAGSAMLKQVKHTFKPEFINRLNEIVVFNDMDEQMAKLILGKKLRELNAKLAAKSVSIALTDEAHQHLLKSGYSKEYGAREMDRVIQ
-767 QKFEAIAR
+767 QQLKTMLM
-775 KSADERERIIDET
+775 REILFG
-788 KGEVLEMLKKTIR
+788 KLKKGG
-801 PEFLNR
+801 E
-807 IDDIIMFEPLTQPQI
+807 
-822 EQIVRLQVNGIER
+822 
-835 LLKDQDVHIEVSD
+835 
-848 AAVKLV
+848 A
-854 AKAGFDPEFGARPVK
+854 
-869 RALQRLLLNDLSKA
+869 
-883 LLAGTVDKTRPIRV
+883 TVDLQNGTLTIKQ
-897 DVDGDALRFSNAD
+897 S

>member
-54 NEAFDID
+54 NEAFDLD
-61 DFLDELDEHIEES
+61 DFLDEIDEHIEES

-141 DFEIMTGTEIH
+141 DFEIMTETEIH
-152 FHEHS
+152 FHERS

-167 SNGEGDNPFGLFDDD
+167 SNGVGDNPFGLFDDD
-182 DEDLLF
+182 DEDLPF
-188 GDEDDYSS
+188 GDEDDFSS

-433 LMDEAAAKL
+433 IIDEAGAQAE
-442 RMERDSQPEELD
+442 MEGKKYKKIGKKQ
-454 EITRRLR
+454 
-461 QLEIEREAIK
+461 
-471 REGDEAK
+471 
-478 LDALNKEIAELQERE
+478 IA
-493 KNFRA
+493 
-498 KWEGEKEVLAKIQQD
+498 EVLAK
-513 KQQMEQLKFEAER
+513 
-526 AEREGDYGR
+526 
-535 VAEIR
+535 VA
-540 YGKLQQLQHDID
+540 KID
-552 AQQEQLR
+552 ALAIKQDDNKNLASLE
-559 SRQGAEAMVK
+559 SRMK
-569 EEVTPDD
+569 
-576 IADVV
+576 DV
-581 ARWTGIPVT
+581 IY
-590 RMLQSERE
+590 
-598 KLLHLEDELHRRVV
+598 
-612 GQDEA
+612 GQDRAIKTVVEA
-617 IQAVA
+617 VQL
-622 DAVRRSRA
+622 SKA
-630 GLQDPKRPIG
+630 GLTDENKPLASLLFVGP
-640 SFIFLGTT
+640 T
-648 GVGKTELA
+648 GVGKTEVAKMLA
-656 KALADYLFNDE
+656 QELGLKLVRF
-667 NMMTRIDMS
+667 DMS
-676 EYQEKFSVSRLV
+676 EYVEKHTVAKLI
-688 GAPPGYVGYEEG
+688 GAPAGYVGYDDG
-700 GQLTEAVRRKPYSV
+700 GLLTDAVRKSPDC
-714 VLFDEIEKAHPDV
+714 VLLLDEIEKAHSDI

-733 VLDDGR
+733 VMDYGV
-739 LTDNK
+739 LTDSK
-744 GRTVNFKNTIII
+744 GRKAHFKNVILI
-756 MTSNMGSQLIQ
+756 MTSNAGAQYASQASVGFASTATAGSAMLKQVKHTFKPEFINRLNEIVVFNDMDEQMAKLILGKKLRELNAKLAAKSVSITLTDEAHQHLLKSGYSKEYGAREMDRVIQ
-767 QKFEAIAR
+767 QQLKTMLM
-775 KSADERERIIDET
+775 REILFG
-788 KGEVLEMLKKTIR
+788 KLKKGG
-801 PEFLNR
+801 E
-807 IDDIIMFEPLTQPQI
+807 
-822 EQIVRLQVNGIER
+822 
-835 LLKDQDVHIEVSD
+835 
-848 AAVKLV
+848 A
-854 AKAGFDPEFGARPVK
+854 
-869 RALQRLLLNDLSKA
+869 
-883 LLAGTVDKTRPIRV
+883 TVDLKNGTLTIKQ
-897 DVDGDALRFSNAD
+897 S

>member
-54 NEAFDID
+54 NEAFDLD

-152 FHEHS
+152 FHERS

-167 SNGEGDNPFGLFDDD
+167 SNGEGDNPFGLFDED

-188 GDEDDYSS
+188 GDEDDFSS

-201 DKWKKYVTCINEHLK
+201 DKWKKYVTCINEHLAE
-216 DKNPLIG
+216 KNPLIG

-404 KYDAAAIEY
+404 KYDDAAIEY

-433 LMDEAAAKL
+433 IIDEAGAQAE
-442 RMERDSQPEELD
+442 MEGKKYKKIGKKQ
-454 EITRRLR
+454 
-461 QLEIEREAIK
+461 
-471 REGDEAK
+471 
-478 LDALNKEIAELQERE
+478 IA
-493 KNFRA
+493 
-498 KWEGEKEVLAKIQQD
+498 EVLAK
-513 KQQMEQLKFEAER
+513 
-526 AEREGDYGR
+526 
-535 VAEIR
+535 VA
-540 YGKLQQLQHDID
+540 KID
-552 AQQEQLR
+552 ALAIKQDDNKNLASLE
-559 SRQGAEAMVK
+559 SRMK
-569 EEVTPDD
+569 
-576 IADVV
+576 DV
-581 ARWTGIPVT
+581 IY
-590 RMLQSERE
+590 
-598 KLLHLEDELHRRVV
+598 
-612 GQDEA
+612 GQDRA
-617 IQAVA
+617 IQTVVEAVQL
-622 DAVRRSRA
+622 SKA
-630 GLQDPKRPIG
+630 GLTDENKPLASLLFVGP
-640 SFIFLGTT
+640 T
-648 GVGKTELA
+648 GVGKTEVAKMLA
-656 KALADYLFNDE
+656 QELGVKLVRF
-667 NMMTRIDMS
+667 DMS
-676 EYQEKFSVSRLV
+676 EYVEKHTVAKLI
-688 GAPPGYVGYEEG
+688 GAPAGYVGYDDG
-700 GQLTEAVRRKPYSV
+700 GLLTDAVRKSPDC
-714 VLFDEIEKAHPDV
+714 VLLLDEIEKAHSDI

-733 VLDDGR
+733 VMDYGV
-739 LTDNK
+739 LTDSK
-744 GRTVNFKNTIII
+744 GRKAHFKNVILI
-756 MTSNMGSQLIQ
+756 MTSNAGAQYASQASVGFASTASAGSAMLKQVKHTFKPEFINRLNEIVVFNDMDEQMAKLILGKKLRELNAKLAAKSVSITLTDEAHQHLLKSGYSKEYGAREMDRVIQ
-767 QKFEAIAR
+767 QQLKTMLM
-775 KSADERERIIDET
+775 REILFG
-788 KGEVLEMLKKTIR
+788 KLKKGGEATV
-801 PEFLNR
+801 
-807 IDDIIMFEPLTQPQI
+807 D
-822 EQIVRLQVNGIER
+822 LQNGI
-835 LLKDQDVHIEVSD
+835 LTIKQS
-848 AAVKLV
+848 
-854 AKAGFDPEFGARPVK
+854 
-869 RALQRLLLNDLSKA
+869 
-883 LLAGTVDKTRPIRV
+883 
-897 DVDGDALRFSNAD
+897 

>member
-54 NEAFDID
+54 NEAFGLD

-141 DFEIMTGTEIH
+141 DFEIMTATEIH
-152 FHEHS
+152 FHERS

-167 SNGEGDNPFGLFDDD
+167 SNGVGDNPFGLFDDD
-182 DEDLLF
+182 DEDLPF
-188 GDEDDYSS
+188 GDEDDFSS

-201 DKWKKYVTCINEHLK
+201 DKWKKYVTCINEHLAE
-216 DKNPLIG
+216 KNPLIG

-273 KGCNIYQL
+273 KGGKIYQL
-281 DMGTLLAGTRF
+281 DIGTLLAGTRF

-433 LMDEAAAKL
+433 IIDEAGAQAE
-442 RMERDSQPEELD
+442 MEGKKYKKIGKKQ
-454 EITRRLR
+454 
-461 QLEIEREAIK
+461 
-471 REGDEAK
+471 
-478 LDALNKEIAELQERE
+478 IA
-493 KNFRA
+493 
-498 KWEGEKEVLAKIQQD
+498 EVLAK
-513 KQQMEQLKFEAER
+513 
-526 AEREGDYGR
+526 
-535 VAEIR
+535 VA
-540 YGKLQQLQHDID
+540 KID
-552 AQQEQLR
+552 ALAIKQDDNKNLASLE
-559 SRQGAEAMVK
+559 SRMK
-569 EEVTPDD
+569 
-576 IADVV
+576 DV
-581 ARWTGIPVT
+581 IY
-590 RMLQSERE
+590 
-598 KLLHLEDELHRRVV
+598 
-612 GQDEA
+612 GQDRA
-617 IQAVA
+617 IQTVVEAVQL
-622 DAVRRSRA
+622 SKA
-630 GLQDPKRPIG
+630 GLTDENKPLASLLFVGP
-640 SFIFLGTT
+640 T
-648 GVGKTELA
+648 GVGKTEVAKMLA
-656 KALADYLFNDE
+656 QELGVKLVRF
-667 NMMTRIDMS
+667 DMS
-676 EYQEKFSVSRLV
+676 EYVEKHTVAKLI
-688 GAPPGYVGYEEG
+688 GAPAGYVGYDDG
-700 GQLTEAVRRKPYSV
+700 GLLTDAVRKSPDC
-714 VLFDEIEKAHPDV
+714 VLLLDEIEKAHSDI

-733 VLDDGR
+733 VMDYGV
-739 LTDNK
+739 LTDSK
-744 GRTVNFKNTIII
+744 GRKAHFKNVILI
-756 MTSNMGSQLIQ
+756 MTSNAGAQYASQASVGFASTASAGSAMLKQVKHTFKPEFINRLNEIVVFNDMDEQMAKLILGKKLRELNAKLAAKSVSITLTDEAHQHLLKSGYSKEYGAREMDRVIQ
-767 QKFEAIAR
+767 QQLKTMLM
-775 KSADERERIIDET
+775 REILFG
-788 KGEVLEMLKKTIR
+788 KLKKGG
-801 PEFLNR
+801 E
-807 IDDIIMFEPLTQPQI
+807 
-822 EQIVRLQVNGIER
+822 
-835 LLKDQDVHIEVSD
+835 
-848 AAVKLV
+848 A
-854 AKAGFDPEFGARPVK
+854 
-869 RALQRLLLNDLSKA
+869 
-883 LLAGTVDKTRPIRV
+883 TVDLQNGTLTIKQ
-897 DVDGDALRFSNAD
+897 S

>member
-15 AMKFASQKALVEN
+15 AMKYASQKALVEN

-54 NEAFDID
+54 NEAFDLD

-152 FHEHS
+152 FHERS

-188 GDEDDYSS
+188 GDEDDFSS

-201 DKWKKYVTCINEHLK
+201 DKWKKYVTCINEHLAE
-216 DKNPLIG
+216 KNPLIG

-360 NKNFTRSVGM
+360 NKNFTRSVGI

-433 LMDEAAAKL
+433 IIDEAGAQAE
-442 RMERDSQPEELD
+442 MEGKKYKKIGKKQ
-454 EITRRLR
+454 
-461 QLEIEREAIK
+461 
-471 REGDEAK
+471 
-478 LDALNKEIAELQERE
+478 IA
-493 KNFRA
+493 
-498 KWEGEKEVLAKIQQD
+498 EVLAK
-513 KQQMEQLKFEAER
+513 
-526 AEREGDYGR
+526 
-535 VAEIR
+535 VA
-540 YGKLQQLQHDID
+540 KID
-552 AQQEQLR
+552 ALAIKQDDNKNLASLE
-559 SRQGAEAMVK
+559 SRMK
-569 EEVTPDD
+569 
-576 IADVV
+576 DV
-581 ARWTGIPVT
+581 IY
-590 RMLQSERE
+590 
-598 KLLHLEDELHRRVV
+598 
-612 GQDEA
+612 GQDRA
-617 IQAVA
+617 IQTVVEAVQL
-622 DAVRRSRA
+622 SKA
-630 GLQDPKRPIG
+630 GLTDENKPLASLLFVGP
-640 SFIFLGTT
+640 T
-648 GVGKTELA
+648 GVGKTEVAKMLA
-656 KALADYLFNDE
+656 QELGVKLVRF
-667 NMMTRIDMS
+667 DMS
-676 EYQEKFSVSRLV
+676 EYVEKHTVAKLI
-688 GAPPGYVGYEEG
+688 GAPAGYVGYDDG
-700 GQLTEAVRRKPYSV
+700 GLLTDAVRKSPDC
-714 VLFDEIEKAHPDV
+714 VLLLDEIEKAHSDI

-733 VLDDGR
+733 VMDYGV
-739 LTDNK
+739 LTDSK
-744 GRTVNFKNTIII
+744 GRKAHFKNVILI
-756 MTSNMGSQLIQ
+756 MTSNAGAQYASQASVGFASTASAGSAMLKQVKHTFKPEFINRLNEIVVFNDMDEQMAKLILGKKLRELNAKLAAKSVSITLTDEAHQHLLKSGYSKEYGAREMDRVIQ
-767 QKFEAIAR
+767 QQLKTMLM
-775 KSADERERIIDET
+775 REILFG
-788 KGEVLEMLKKTIR
+788 KLKKGG
-801 PEFLNR
+801 E
-807 IDDIIMFEPLTQPQI
+807 
-822 EQIVRLQVNGIER
+822 
-835 LLKDQDVHIEVSD
+835 
-848 AAVKLV
+848 A
-854 AKAGFDPEFGARPVK
+854 
-869 RALQRLLLNDLSKA
+869 
-883 LLAGTVDKTRPIRV
+883 TVDLQNGTLTIKQ
-897 DVDGDALRFSNAD
+897 S

>member
-1 MEQKKITFNRDLNK
+1 MEQKKITFNRDINK

-54 NEAFDID
+54 NEAFDLD
-61 DFLDELDEHIEES
+61 NFLDELDEHIEES

-141 DFEIMTGTEIH
+141 DFEIMTATEIH
-152 FHEHS
+152 FHERS

-196 PSHKN
+196 PSRKN
-201 DKWKKYVTCINEHLK
+201 DKWKKYVTCINEHLAE
-216 DKNPLIG
+216 KNPLIG

-308 SEAHCI
+308 SESHCI

-404 KYDAAAIEY
+404 KYDDAAIEY

-433 LMDEAAAKL
+433 IIDEAGAQAE
-442 RMERDSQPEELD
+442 MEGKKYKKIGKKQ
-454 EITRRLR
+454 
-461 QLEIEREAIK
+461 
-471 REGDEAK
+471 
-478 LDALNKEIAELQERE
+478 IA
-493 KNFRA
+493 
-498 KWEGEKEVLAKIQQD
+498 EVLAK
-513 KQQMEQLKFEAER
+513 
-526 AEREGDYGR
+526 
-535 VAEIR
+535 VA
-540 YGKLQQLQHDID
+540 KID
-552 AQQEQLR
+552 ALAIKQDDNKNLASLE
-559 SRQGAEAMVK
+559 SRMK
-569 EEVTPDD
+569 
-576 IADVV
+576 DV
-581 ARWTGIPVT
+581 IY
-590 RMLQSERE
+590 
-598 KLLHLEDELHRRVV
+598 
-612 GQDEA
+612 GQDRA
-617 IQAVA
+617 IQTVVEAVQL
-622 DAVRRSRA
+622 SKA
-630 GLQDPKRPIG
+630 GLTDENKPLASLLFVGP
-640 SFIFLGTT
+640 T
-648 GVGKTELA
+648 GVGKTEVAKMLA
-656 KALADYLFNDE
+656 QELGVKLVRF
-667 NMMTRIDMS
+667 DMS
-676 EYQEKFSVSRLV
+676 EYVEKHTVAKLI
-688 GAPPGYVGYEEG
+688 GAPAGYVGYDDG
-700 GQLTEAVRRKPYSV
+700 GLLTDAVRKSPDC
-714 VLFDEIEKAHPDV
+714 VLLLDEIEKAHSDI

-733 VLDDGR
+733 VMDYGV
-739 LTDNK
+739 LTDSK
-744 GRTVNFKNTIII
+744 GRKAHFKNVILI
-756 MTSNMGSQLIQ
+756 MTSNAGAQYASQASVGFASTASAGSAMLKQVKHTFKPEFINRLNEIVVFNDMDEQMAKLILGKKLRELNAKLAAKSVSITLTDEAHQHLLKSGYSKEYGAREMDRVIQ
-767 QKFEAIAR
+767 QQLKTMLM
-775 KSADERERIIDET
+775 REILFG
-788 KGEVLEMLKKTIR
+788 KLKKGG
-801 PEFLNR
+801 E
-807 IDDIIMFEPLTQPQI
+807 
-822 EQIVRLQVNGIER
+822 
-835 LLKDQDVHIEVSD
+835 
-848 AAVKLV
+848 A
-854 AKAGFDPEFGARPVK
+854 
-869 RALQRLLLNDLSKA
+869 
-883 LLAGTVDKTRPIRV
+883 TVDLQNGTLTIKQ
-897 DVDGDALRFSNAD
+897 S

>member
-15 AMKFASQKALVEN
+15 AMKYASQKALVEN

-54 NEAFDID
+54 NEAFDLD

-188 GDEDDYSS
+188 GDEDDFSS

-201 DKWKKYVTCINEHLK
+201 DKWKKYVTCINEHLAE
-216 DKNPLIG
+216 KNPLIG
-223 REKELDRTIQV
+223 RERELDRTIQV

-273 KGCNIYQL
+273 KGCKIYQL

-433 LMDEAAAKL
+433 IIDEAGAQAE
-442 RMERDSQPEELD
+442 MEGKKYKKIGKKQ
-454 EITRRLR
+454 
-461 QLEIEREAIK
+461 
-471 REGDEAK
+471 
-478 LDALNKEIAELQERE
+478 IA
-493 KNFRA
+493 
-498 KWEGEKEVLAKIQQD
+498 EVLAK
-513 KQQMEQLKFEAER
+513 
-526 AEREGDYGR
+526 
-535 VAEIR
+535 VA
-540 YGKLQQLQHDID
+540 KID
-552 AQQEQLR
+552 ALAIKQDDNKNLASLE
-559 SRQGAEAMVK
+559 SRMKSV
-569 EEVTPDD
+569 
-576 IADVV
+576 IY
-581 ARWTGIPVT
+581 
-590 RMLQSERE
+590 
-598 KLLHLEDELHRRVV
+598 
-612 GQDEA
+612 GQDRSIQTVVEA
-617 IQAVA
+617 VQL
-622 DAVRRSRA
+622 SKA
-630 GLQDPKRPIG
+630 GLTDENKPLASLLFVGP
-640 SFIFLGTT
+640 T
-648 GVGKTELA
+648 GVGKTEVAKMLA
-656 KALADYLFNDE
+656 QELGVKLVRF
-667 NMMTRIDMS
+667 DMS
-676 EYQEKFSVSRLV
+676 EYVEKHTVAKLI
-688 GAPPGYVGYEEG
+688 GAPAGYVGYDDG
-700 GQLTEAVRRKPYSV
+700 GLLTDAVRKSPDC
-714 VLFDEIEKAHPDV
+714 VLLLDEIEKAHSDI

-733 VLDDGR
+733 VMDYGV
-739 LTDNK
+739 LTDSK
-744 GRTVNFKNTIII
+744 GRKAHFKNVILI
-756 MTSNMGSQLIQ
+756 MTSNAGAQYASQASVGFASTATASSAMLKQVKHTFKPEFINRLNEIVVFNDMDEQMAKLILGKKLRELNAKLAAKSVSITLTDEAHQHLLKSGYSKEYGAREMDRVIQ
-767 QKFEAIAR
+767 QQLKTMLM
-775 KSADERERIIDET
+775 REILFG
-788 KGEVLEMLKKTIR
+788 KLKKGG
-801 PEFLNR
+801 E
-807 IDDIIMFEPLTQPQI
+807 
-822 EQIVRLQVNGIER
+822 
-835 LLKDQDVHIEVSD
+835 
-848 AAVKLV
+848 A
-854 AKAGFDPEFGARPVK
+854 
-869 RALQRLLLNDLSKA
+869 
-883 LLAGTVDKTRPIRV
+883 TVDLQKGTLTIKQ
-897 DVDGDALRFSNAD
+897 S

>member
-54 NEAFDID
+54 NEAFDLD

-141 DFEIMTGTEIH
+141 DFEILTGTEIH
-152 FHEHS
+152 FHERS

-188 GDEDDYSS
+188 GDEDDFSS

-201 DKWKKYVTCINEHLK
+201 DKWKKYVTCINEHLAE
-216 DKNPLIG
+216 KNPLIG
-223 REKELDRTIQV
+223 RERELDRTIQV

-404 KYDAAAIEY
+404 KYDDAAIEY

-433 LMDEAAAKL
+433 IIDEAGAQAE
-442 RMERDSQPEELD
+442 MEGKKYKKIGKKQ
-454 EITRRLR
+454 
-461 QLEIEREAIK
+461 
-471 REGDEAK
+471 
-478 LDALNKEIAELQERE
+478 IA
-493 KNFRA
+493 
-498 KWEGEKEVLAKIQQD
+498 EVLAK
-513 KQQMEQLKFEAER
+513 
-526 AEREGDYGR
+526 
-535 VAEIR
+535 VA
-540 YGKLQQLQHDID
+540 KID
-552 AQQEQLR
+552 ALAIKQDDNKNLASLE
-559 SRQGAEAMVK
+559 SRMK
-569 EEVTPDD
+569 
-576 IADVV
+576 DV
-581 ARWTGIPVT
+581 IY
-590 RMLQSERE
+590 
-598 KLLHLEDELHRRVV
+598 
-612 GQDEA
+612 GQDRA
-617 IQAVA
+617 IQTVVEAVQL
-622 DAVRRSRA
+622 SKA
-630 GLQDPKRPIG
+630 GLTDENKPLASLLFVGP
-640 SFIFLGTT
+640 T
-648 GVGKTELA
+648 GVGKTEVAKMLA
-656 KALADYLFNDE
+656 QELGVKLVRF
-667 NMMTRIDMS
+667 DMS
-676 EYQEKFSVSRLV
+676 EYVEKHTVAKLI
-688 GAPPGYVGYEEG
+688 GAPAGYVGYDDG
-700 GQLTEAVRRKPYSV
+700 GLLTDAVRKSPDC
-714 VLFDEIEKAHPDV
+714 VLLLDEIEKAHSDI

-733 VLDDGR
+733 VMDYGV
-739 LTDNK
+739 LTDSK
-744 GRTVNFKNTIII
+744 GRKAHFKNVILI
-756 MTSNMGSQLIQ
+756 MTSNAGAQYASQASVGFASTATAGSAMLKQVKHTFKPEFINRLNEIVVFNDMDEQMAKLILGKKLRELNAKLAVKSVSITLTDEAHQHLLKSGYSKEYGAREMDRVIQ
-767 QKFEAIAR
+767 QQLKTMLM
-775 KSADERERIIDET
+775 REILFG
-788 KGEVLEMLKKTIR
+788 KLKKGG
-801 PEFLNR
+801 E
-807 IDDIIMFEPLTQPQI
+807 
-822 EQIVRLQVNGIER
+822 
-835 LLKDQDVHIEVSD
+835 
-848 AAVKLV
+848 A
-854 AKAGFDPEFGARPVK
+854 
-869 RALQRLLLNDLSKA
+869 
-883 LLAGTVDKTRPIRV
+883 TVDLQNGTLTIKQ
-897 DVDGDALRFSNAD
+897 S

>member
-15 AMKFASQKALVEN
+15 AMKYASQKALVEN

-54 NEAFDID
+54 NEAFDLD

-141 DFEIMTGTEIH
+141 DFEIMTATEIH
-152 FHEHS
+152 FHERS

-188 GDEDDYSS
+188 GDEDDFSS

-201 DKWKKYVTCINEHLK
+201 DKWKKYVTCINEHLAE
-216 DKNPLIG
+216 KNPLIG

-433 LMDEAAAKL
+433 IIDEAGAQAE
-442 RMERDSQPEELD
+442 MEGKKYKKIGKKQ
-454 EITRRLR
+454 
-461 QLEIEREAIK
+461 
-471 REGDEAK
+471 
-478 LDALNKEIAELQERE
+478 IA
-493 KNFRA
+493 
-498 KWEGEKEVLAKIQQD
+498 EVLAK
-513 KQQMEQLKFEAER
+513 
-526 AEREGDYGR
+526 
-535 VAEIR
+535 VA
-540 YGKLQQLQHDID
+540 KID
-552 AQQEQLR
+552 ALAIKQDDNKNLASLE
-559 SRQGAEAMVK
+559 SRMK
-569 EEVTPDD
+569 
-576 IADVV
+576 DV
-581 ARWTGIPVT
+581 IY
-590 RMLQSERE
+590 
-598 KLLHLEDELHRRVV
+598 
-612 GQDEA
+612 GQDRA
-617 IQAVA
+617 IQTVVEAVQL
-622 DAVRRSRA
+622 SKA
-630 GLQDPKRPIG
+630 GLTDENKPLASLLFVGP
-640 SFIFLGTT
+640 T
-648 GVGKTELA
+648 GVGKTEVAKMLA
-656 KALADYLFNDE
+656 QELGVKLVRF
-667 NMMTRIDMS
+667 DMS
-676 EYQEKFSVSRLV
+676 EYVEKHTVAKLI
-688 GAPPGYVGYEEG
+688 GAPAGYVGYDDG
-700 GQLTEAVRRKPYSV
+700 GLLTDAVRKSPDC
-714 VLFDEIEKAHPDV
+714 VLLLDEIEKAHSDI

-733 VLDDGR
+733 VMDYGV
-739 LTDNK
+739 LTDSK
-744 GRTVNFKNTIII
+744 GRKAHFKNVILI
-756 MTSNMGSQLIQ
+756 MTSNAGAQYASQASVGFASTASAGSAMLKQVKHTFKPEFINRLNEIVVFNDMDEQMAKLILDKKLRELNAKLAAKSVSIALTDEAHQHLLKSGYSKEYGAREMDRVIQ
-767 QKFEAIAR
+767 QQLKTMLM
-775 KSADERERIIDET
+775 REILFG
-788 KGEVLEMLKKTIR
+788 KLKKGG
-801 PEFLNR
+801 E
-807 IDDIIMFEPLTQPQI
+807 
-822 EQIVRLQVNGIER
+822 
-835 LLKDQDVHIEVSD
+835 
-848 AAVKLV
+848 A
-854 AKAGFDPEFGARPVK
+854 
-869 RALQRLLLNDLSKA
+869 
-883 LLAGTVDKTRPIRV
+883 TVDLQNGTLTIKQ
-897 DVDGDALRFSNAD
+897 S

>member
-54 NEAFDID
+54 NEAFDLD

-188 GDEDDYSS
+188 GDEDDFSS

-201 DKWKKYVTCINEHLK
+201 DKWKKYVTCINEHLAE
-216 DKNPLIG
+216 KNPLIG
-223 REKELDRTIQV
+223 RERELDRTIQV

-273 KGCNIYQL
+273 KGCKIYQL

-360 NKNFTRSVGM
+360 NKNFTRNVGM

-404 KYDAAAIEY
+404 KYDDAAIEY

-433 LMDEAAAKL
+433 IIDEAGAQAE
-442 RMERDSQPEELD
+442 MEGKKYKKIGKKQ
-454 EITRRLR
+454 
-461 QLEIEREAIK
+461 
-471 REGDEAK
+471 
-478 LDALNKEIAELQERE
+478 IA
-493 KNFRA
+493 
-498 KWEGEKEVLAKIQQD
+498 EVLAK
-513 KQQMEQLKFEAER
+513 
-526 AEREGDYGR
+526 
-535 VAEIR
+535 VA
-540 YGKLQQLQHDID
+540 KID
-552 AQQEQLR
+552 ALAIKQDDNKNLASLE
-559 SRQGAEAMVK
+559 SRMK
-569 EEVTPDD
+569 
-576 IADVV
+576 DV
-581 ARWTGIPVT
+581 IY
-590 RMLQSERE
+590 
-598 KLLHLEDELHRRVV
+598 
-612 GQDEA
+612 GQDRA
-617 IQAVA
+617 IQTAVE
-622 DAVRRSRA
+622 AVQLSKA
-630 GLQDPKRPIG
+630 GLTDENKPLASLLFVGP
-640 SFIFLGTT
+640 T
-648 GVGKTELA
+648 GVGKTEVAKMLA
-656 KALADYLFNDE
+656 QELGVKLVRF
-667 NMMTRIDMS
+667 DMS
-676 EYQEKFSVSRLV
+676 EYVEKHTVAKLI
-688 GAPPGYVGYEEG
+688 GAPAGYVGYDDG
-700 GQLTEAVRRKPYSV
+700 GLLTDAVRKSPDC
-714 VLFDEIEKAHPDV
+714 VLLLDEIEKAHSDI

-733 VLDDGR
+733 VMDYGV
-739 LTDNK
+739 LTDSK
-744 GRTVNFKNTIII
+744 GRKAHFKNVILI
-756 MTSNMGSQLIQ
+756 MTSNAGAQYASQASVGFASTATAGSAMLKQVKHTFKPEFINRLNEIVVFNDMDEQMAKLILGKKLRELNAKLAAKSVSITLTDEAHQHLLKSGYSKEYGAREMDRVIQ
-767 QKFEAIAR
+767 QQLKTMLM
-775 KSADERERIIDET
+775 REILFG
-788 KGEVLEMLKKTIR
+788 KLKKGG
-801 PEFLNR
+801 E
-807 IDDIIMFEPLTQPQI
+807 
-822 EQIVRLQVNGIER
+822 
-835 LLKDQDVHIEVSD
+835 
-848 AAVKLV
+848 A
-854 AKAGFDPEFGARPVK
+854 
-869 RALQRLLLNDLSKA
+869 
-883 LLAGTVDKTRPIRV
+883 TVDLQNGTLTIKQ
-897 DVDGDALRFSNAD
+897 S

>member
-201 DKWKKYVTCINEHLK
+201 DKWKKYVTCINEHLAE
-216 DKNPLIG
+216 KNPLIG

-370 IRRFQTIDVE
+370 IRRFQTIDGE

-393 LKPIYEKYHHV
+393 LKSIYEKYHHV
-404 KYDAAAIEY
+404 KYDDAAIEY

-433 LMDEAAAKL
+433 IIDEAGAQAE
-442 RMERDSQPEELD
+442 MEGKKYKKIGKKQ
-454 EITRRLR
+454 
-461 QLEIEREAIK
+461 
-471 REGDEAK
+471 
-478 LDALNKEIAELQERE
+478 IA
-493 KNFRA
+493 
-498 KWEGEKEVLAKIQQD
+498 EVLAK
-513 KQQMEQLKFEAER
+513 
-526 AEREGDYGR
+526 
-535 VAEIR
+535 VA
-540 YGKLQQLQHDID
+540 KID
-552 AQQEQLR
+552 ALAIKQDDNKNLASLE
-559 SRQGAEAMVK
+559 SRMK
-569 EEVTPDD
+569 
-576 IADVV
+576 DV
-581 ARWTGIPVT
+581 IY
-590 RMLQSERE
+590 
-598 KLLHLEDELHRRVV
+598 
-612 GQDEA
+612 GQDRA
-617 IQAVA
+617 IQTVVEAVQL
-622 DAVRRSRA
+622 SKA
-630 GLQDPKRPIG
+630 GLTDENKPLASLLFVGP
-640 SFIFLGTT
+640 T
-648 GVGKTELA
+648 GVGKTEVAKMLA
-656 KALADYLFNDE
+656 QELGVKLVRF
-667 NMMTRIDMS
+667 DMS
-676 EYQEKFSVSRLV
+676 EYVEKHTVAKLI
-688 GAPPGYVGYEEG
+688 GAPAGYVGYDDG
-700 GQLTEAVRRKPYSV
+700 GLLTDAVRKSPDC
-714 VLFDEIEKAHPDV
+714 VLLLDEIEKAHSDI

-733 VLDDGR
+733 VMDYGV
-739 LTDNK
+739 LTDSK
-744 GRTVNFKNTIII
+744 GRKAHFKNVILI
-756 MTSNMGSQLIQ
+756 MTSNAGAQYASQASVGFASTATAGSAMLKQVKHTFKPEFINRLNEIVVFNDMDEQMAKLILDKKLRELNTKLAAKSVSITLTDEAHQHLLKSGYSKEYGAREMDRVIQ
-767 QKFEAIAR
+767 QQLKTMLM
-775 KSADERERIIDET
+775 REILFG
-788 KGEVLEMLKKTIR
+788 KLKKGGEATV
-801 PEFLNR
+801 
-807 IDDIIMFEPLTQPQI
+807 D
-822 EQIVRLQVNGIER
+822 LQNGI
-835 LLKDQDVHIEVSD
+835 LTIKQS
-848 AAVKLV
+848 
-854 AKAGFDPEFGARPVK
+854 
-869 RALQRLLLNDLSKA
+869 
-883 LLAGTVDKTRPIRV
+883 
-897 DVDGDALRFSNAD
+897 

>member
-54 NEAFDID
+54 NEAFDLD
-61 DFLDELDEHIEES
+61 NFLDELDEHIEES

-152 FHEHS
+152 FHERS

-188 GDEDDYSS
+188 GDEDDFSS

-201 DKWKKYVTCINEHLK
+201 DKWKKYVTCINEHLAE
-216 DKNPLIG
+216 KNPLIG
-223 REKELDRTIQV
+223 RERELDRTIQV

-433 LMDEAAAKL
+433 IIDEAGAQAE
-442 RMERDSQPEELD
+442 MEGKKYKKIGKKQ
-454 EITRRLR
+454 
-461 QLEIEREAIK
+461 
-471 REGDEAK
+471 
-478 LDALNKEIAELQERE
+478 IA
-493 KNFRA
+493 
-498 KWEGEKEVLAKIQQD
+498 EVLAK
-513 KQQMEQLKFEAER
+513 
-526 AEREGDYGR
+526 
-535 VAEIR
+535 VA
-540 YGKLQQLQHDID
+540 KID
-552 AQQEQLR
+552 ALAIKQDDNKNLASLE
-559 SRQGAEAMVK
+559 SRMK
-569 EEVTPDD
+569 
-576 IADVV
+576 DV
-581 ARWTGIPVT
+581 IY
-590 RMLQSERE
+590 
-598 KLLHLEDELHRRVV
+598 
-612 GQDEA
+612 GQDRA
-617 IQAVA
+617 IQTVVEAVQL
-622 DAVRRSRA
+622 SKA
-630 GLQDPKRPIG
+630 GLTDENKPLASLLFVGP
-640 SFIFLGTT
+640 T
-648 GVGKTELA
+648 GVGKTEVAKMLA
-656 KALADYLFNDE
+656 QELGVKLVRF
-667 NMMTRIDMS
+667 DMS
-676 EYQEKFSVSRLV
+676 EYVEKHTVAKLI
-688 GAPPGYVGYEEG
+688 GAPAGYVGYDDG
-700 GQLTEAVRRKPYSV
+700 GLLTDAVRKSPDC
-714 VLFDEIEKAHPDV
+714 VLLLDEIEKAHSDI

-733 VLDDGR
+733 VMDYGV
-739 LTDNK
+739 LTDSK
-744 GRTVNFKNTIII
+744 GRKAHFKNVILI
-756 MTSNMGSQLIQ
+756 MTSNAGAQYASQASMGFASTATAGSAMLKQVKHTFKPEFINRLNEIVVFNDMDEQMAKLILGKKLRELNAKLAAKSVSITLTDEAHQHLLKSGYSKEYGAREMDRVIQ
-767 QKFEAIAR
+767 QQLKTMLM
-775 KSADERERIIDET
+775 REILFG
-788 KGEVLEMLKKTIR
+788 KLKKGG
-801 PEFLNR
+801 E
-807 IDDIIMFEPLTQPQI
+807 
-822 EQIVRLQVNGIER
+822 
-835 LLKDQDVHIEVSD
+835 
-848 AAVKLV
+848 A
-854 AKAGFDPEFGARPVK
+854 
-869 RALQRLLLNDLSKA
+869 
-883 LLAGTVDKTRPIRV
+883 TVDLQNGTLTIKQ
-897 DVDGDALRFSNAD
+897 S

>member
-54 NEAFDID
+54 NEAFDLD

-141 DFEIMTGTEIH
+141 DFEIMTATEIH
-152 FHEHS
+152 FHERS

-188 GDEDDYSS
+188 GDEDDFSS

-201 DKWKKYVTCINEHLK
+201 DKWKKYVTCINEHLAE
-216 DKNPLIG
+216 KNPLIG

-404 KYDAAAIEY
+404 KYDDAAIEY

-433 LMDEAAAKL
+433 IIDEAGAQAE
-442 RMERDSQPEELD
+442 MEGKKYKKIGKKQ
-454 EITRRLR
+454 
-461 QLEIEREAIK
+461 
-471 REGDEAK
+471 
-478 LDALNKEIAELQERE
+478 IA
-493 KNFRA
+493 
-498 KWEGEKEVLAKIQQD
+498 EVLAK
-513 KQQMEQLKFEAER
+513 
-526 AEREGDYGR
+526 
-535 VAEIR
+535 VA
-540 YGKLQQLQHDID
+540 KID
-552 AQQEQLR
+552 ALAIKQDDNKNLASLE
-559 SRQGAEAMVK
+559 SRMK
-569 EEVTPDD
+569 
-576 IADVV
+576 DV
-581 ARWTGIPVT
+581 IY
-590 RMLQSERE
+590 
-598 KLLHLEDELHRRVV
+598 
-612 GQDEA
+612 GQDRA
-617 IQAVA
+617 IQTVVEAVQL
-622 DAVRRSRA
+622 SKA
-630 GLQDPKRPIG
+630 GLTDENKPLASLLFVGP
-640 SFIFLGTT
+640 T
-648 GVGKTELA
+648 GVGKTEVAKMLA
-656 KALADYLFNDE
+656 QELGVKLVRF
-667 NMMTRIDMS
+667 DMS
-676 EYQEKFSVSRLV
+676 EYVEKHTVAKLI
-688 GAPPGYVGYEEG
+688 GAPAGYVGYDDG
-700 GQLTEAVRRKPYSV
+700 GLLTDAVRKSPDC
-714 VLFDEIEKAHPDV
+714 VLLLDEIEKAHSDI

-733 VLDDGR
+733 VMDYGV
-739 LTDNK
+739 LTDSK
-744 GRTVNFKNTIII
+744 GHKAHFKNVILI
-756 MTSNMGSQLIQ
+756 MTSNAGAQYASQASMGFASTATAGSAMLKQVKHTFKPEFINRLNEIVVFNDMDEQMAKLILGKKLRELNAKLAAKSVSITLTDEAHQHLLKSGYSKEYGAREMDRVIQ
-767 QKFEAIAR
+767 QQLKTMLM
-775 KSADERERIIDET
+775 REILFG
-788 KGEVLEMLKKTIR
+788 KLKKGGEATV
-801 PEFLNR
+801 
-807 IDDIIMFEPLTQPQI
+807 D
-822 EQIVRLQVNGIER
+822 LQNGI
-835 LLKDQDVHIEVSD
+835 LTIKQS
-848 AAVKLV
+848 
-854 AKAGFDPEFGARPVK
+854 
-869 RALQRLLLNDLSKA
+869 
-883 LLAGTVDKTRPIRV
+883 
-897 DVDGDALRFSNAD
+897 

>member
-15 AMKFASQKALVEN
+15 AMKYASQKALVEN

-54 NEAFDID
+54 NEAFDLD

-141 DFEIMTGTEIH
+141 DFEIMTATEIH
-152 FHEHS
+152 FHERS

-188 GDEDDYSS
+188 GDEDDFSS

-201 DKWKKYVTCINEHLK
+201 DKWKKYVTCINEHLAE
-216 DKNPLIG
+216 KNPLIG
-223 REKELDRTIQV
+223 RERELDRTIQV

-404 KYDAAAIEY
+404 KYDDAAIEY

-433 LMDEAAAKL
+433 IIDEAGAQAE
-442 RMERDSQPEELD
+442 MEGKKYKKIGKKQ
-454 EITRRLR
+454 
-461 QLEIEREAIK
+461 
-471 REGDEAK
+471 
-478 LDALNKEIAELQERE
+478 IA
-493 KNFRA
+493 
-498 KWEGEKEVLAKIQQD
+498 EVLAK
-513 KQQMEQLKFEAER
+513 
-526 AEREGDYGR
+526 
-535 VAEIR
+535 VA
-540 YGKLQQLQHDID
+540 KID
-552 AQQEQLR
+552 ALAIKQDDNKNLASLE
-559 SRQGAEAMVK
+559 SRMK
-569 EEVTPDD
+569 
-576 IADVV
+576 DV
-581 ARWTGIPVT
+581 IY
-590 RMLQSERE
+590 
-598 KLLHLEDELHRRVV
+598 
-612 GQDEA
+612 GQDRA
-617 IQAVA
+617 IQTVVEAVQL
-622 DAVRRSRA
+622 SKA
-630 GLQDPKRPIG
+630 GLTDENKPLASLLFVGP
-640 SFIFLGTT
+640 T
-648 GVGKTELA
+648 GVGKTEVAKMLA
-656 KALADYLFNDE
+656 QELGVKLVRF
-667 NMMTRIDMS
+667 DMS
-676 EYQEKFSVSRLV
+676 EYVEKHTVAKLI
-688 GAPPGYVGYEEG
+688 GAPAGYVGYDDG
-700 GQLTEAVRRKPYSV
+700 GLLTDAVRKSPDC
-714 VLFDEIEKAHPDV
+714 VLLLDEIEKAHSDI

-733 VLDDGR
+733 VMDYGV
-739 LTDNK
+739 LTDSK
-744 GRTVNFKNTIII
+744 GRKAHFKNVILI
-756 MTSNMGSQLIQ
+756 MTSNAGAQYASQASVGFASTATAGSAMLKQVKHTFKPEFINRLNEIVVFNDMDEQMAKLILGKKLRELNAKLAVKSVSIALTDEAHQHLLKSGYSKEYGAREMDRVIQ
-767 QKFEAIAR
+767 QQLKTMLM
-775 KSADERERIIDET
+775 REILFG
-788 KGEVLEMLKKTIR
+788 KLKKGG
-801 PEFLNR
+801 E
-807 IDDIIMFEPLTQPQI
+807 
-822 EQIVRLQVNGIER
+822 
-835 LLKDQDVHIEVSD
+835 
-848 AAVKLV
+848 A
-854 AKAGFDPEFGARPVK
+854 
-869 RALQRLLLNDLSKA
+869 
-883 LLAGTVDKTRPIRV
+883 TVDLQNGTLTIKQ
-897 DVDGDALRFSNAD
+897 S

>member
-54 NEAFDID
+54 NEAFDLD

-141 DFEIMTGTEIH
+141 DFEIMTATEIH
-152 FHEHS
+152 FHERS
-157 TGVEEDDDQY
+157 TGVEEDDQY

-188 GDEDDYSS
+188 GDEDDFSS

-201 DKWKKYVTCINEHLK
+201 DKWKKYVTCINEHLAE
-216 DKNPLIG
+216 KNPLIG

-433 LMDEAAAKL
+433 IIDEAGAQAE
-442 RMERDSQPEELD
+442 MEGKKYKKIGKKQ
-454 EITRRLR
+454 
-461 QLEIEREAIK
+461 
-471 REGDEAK
+471 
-478 LDALNKEIAELQERE
+478 IA
-493 KNFRA
+493 
-498 KWEGEKEVLAKIQQD
+498 EVLAK
-513 KQQMEQLKFEAER
+513 
-526 AEREGDYGR
+526 
-535 VAEIR
+535 VA
-540 YGKLQQLQHDID
+540 KID
-552 AQQEQLR
+552 ALAIKQDDNKNLASLE
-559 SRQGAEAMVK
+559 SRMK
-569 EEVTPDD
+569 
-576 IADVV
+576 DV
-581 ARWTGIPVT
+581 IY
-590 RMLQSERE
+590 
-598 KLLHLEDELHRRVV
+598 
-612 GQDEA
+612 GQDRA
-617 IQAVA
+617 IQTVVEAVQL
-622 DAVRRSRA
+622 SKA
-630 GLQDPKRPIG
+630 GLTDENKPLASLLFVGP
-640 SFIFLGTT
+640 T
-648 GVGKTELA
+648 GVGKTEVAKMLA
-656 KALADYLFNDE
+656 QELGVKLVRF
-667 NMMTRIDMS
+667 DMS
-676 EYQEKFSVSRLV
+676 EYVEKHTVAKLI
-688 GAPPGYVGYEEG
+688 GAPAGYVGYDDG
-700 GQLTEAVRRKPYSV
+700 GLLTDAVRKSPDC
-714 VLFDEIEKAHPDV
+714 VLLLDEIEKAHSDI

-733 VLDDGR
+733 VMDYGV
-739 LTDNK
+739 LTDSK
-744 GRTVNFKNTIII
+744 GRKAHFKNVILI
-756 MTSNMGSQLIQ
+756 MTSNAGAQYASQASVGFASTATAGSAMLKQVKHTFKPEFINRLNEIVVFNDMDEQMAKLILGKKLRELNAKLATKSVSITLTDEAHQHLLKSGYSKEYGAREMDRVIQ
-767 QKFEAIAR
+767 QQLKTMLM
-775 KSADERERIIDET
+775 REILFG
-788 KGEVLEMLKKTIR
+788 KLKKGG
-801 PEFLNR
+801 E
-807 IDDIIMFEPLTQPQI
+807 
-822 EQIVRLQVNGIER
+822 
-835 LLKDQDVHIEVSD
+835 
-848 AAVKLV
+848 A
-854 AKAGFDPEFGARPVK
+854 
-869 RALQRLLLNDLSKA
+869 
-883 LLAGTVDKTRPIRV
+883 TVDLQNGTLTIKQ
-897 DVDGDALRFSNAD
+897 S

>member
-54 NEAFDID
+54 NEAFDLD
-61 DFLDELDEHIEES
+61 NFLDELDEHIEES

-152 FHEHS
+152 FHERS

-182 DEDLLF
+182 DEDLPF
-188 GDEDDYSS
+188 GDEDDFSS

-201 DKWKKYVTCINEHLK
+201 DKWKKYVTCINEHLAE
-216 DKNPLIG
+216 KNPLIG
-223 REKELDRTIQV
+223 RERELDRTIQV

-404 KYDAAAIEY
+404 KYDDAAIEY

-433 LMDEAAAKL
+433 IIDEAGAQAE
-442 RMERDSQPEELD
+442 MEGKKYKKIGKKQ
-454 EITRRLR
+454 
-461 QLEIEREAIK
+461 
-471 REGDEAK
+471 
-478 LDALNKEIAELQERE
+478 IA
-493 KNFRA
+493 
-498 KWEGEKEVLAKIQQD
+498 EVLAK
-513 KQQMEQLKFEAER
+513 
-526 AEREGDYGR
+526 
-535 VAEIR
+535 VA
-540 YGKLQQLQHDID
+540 KID
-552 AQQEQLR
+552 ALAIKQDDNKNLASLE
-559 SRQGAEAMVK
+559 SRMK
-569 EEVTPDD
+569 
-576 IADVV
+576 DV
-581 ARWTGIPVT
+581 IY
-590 RMLQSERE
+590 
-598 KLLHLEDELHRRVV
+598 
-612 GQDEA
+612 GQDRA
-617 IQAVA
+617 IQTVVEAVQL
-622 DAVRRSRA
+622 SKA
-630 GLQDPKRPIG
+630 GLTDENKPLASLLFVGP
-640 SFIFLGTT
+640 T
-648 GVGKTELA
+648 GVGKTEVAKMLA
-656 KALADYLFNDE
+656 QELGVKLVRF
-667 NMMTRIDMS
+667 DMS
-676 EYQEKFSVSRLV
+676 EYVEKHTVAKLI
-688 GAPPGYVGYEEG
+688 GAPAGYVGYDDG
-700 GQLTEAVRRKPYSV
+700 GLLTDAVRKSPDC
-714 VLFDEIEKAHPDV
+714 VLLLDEIEKAHSDI

-733 VLDDGR
+733 VMDYGV
-739 LTDNK
+739 LTDSK
-744 GRTVNFKNTIII
+744 GRKAHFKNVILI
-756 MTSNMGSQLIQ
+756 MTSNAGAQYASQASVGFASTATAGSAMLKQVKHTFKPEFINRLNEIVVFNDMDEQMAKLILGKKLRELNAKLAAKSVSITLTDEAHQHLLKSGYSKEYGAREMDRVIQ
-767 QKFEAIAR
+767 QQLKTMLM
-775 KSADERERIIDET
+775 REILFG
-788 KGEVLEMLKKTIR
+788 KLKKGG
-801 PEFLNR
+801 E
-807 IDDIIMFEPLTQPQI
+807 
-822 EQIVRLQVNGIER
+822 
-835 LLKDQDVHIEVSD
+835 
-848 AAVKLV
+848 A
-854 AKAGFDPEFGARPVK
+854 
-869 RALQRLLLNDLSKA
+869 
-883 LLAGTVDKTRPIRV
+883 TVDLQNDTLTIKQ
-897 DVDGDALRFSNAD
+897 S

>member
-54 NEAFDID
+54 NEAFDLD
-61 DFLDELDEHIEES
+61 NFLDELDEHIEES

-141 DFEIMTGTEIH
+141 DFEIMTATEIH
-152 FHEHS
+152 FHERS

-188 GDEDDYSS
+188 GDEDDFSS

-201 DKWKKYVTCINEHLK
+201 DKWKKYVTCINEHLAE
-216 DKNPLIG
+216 KNPLIG
-223 REKELDRTIQV
+223 RECELDRTIQV

-433 LMDEAAAKL
+433 IIDEAGAQAE
-442 RMERDSQPEELD
+442 MEGKKYKKIGKKQ
-454 EITRRLR
+454 
-461 QLEIEREAIK
+461 
-471 REGDEAK
+471 
-478 LDALNKEIAELQERE
+478 IA
-493 KNFRA
+493 
-498 KWEGEKEVLAKIQQD
+498 EVLAK
-513 KQQMEQLKFEAER
+513 
-526 AEREGDYGR
+526 
-535 VAEIR
+535 VA
-540 YGKLQQLQHDID
+540 KID
-552 AQQEQLR
+552 ALAIKQDDNKNLASLE
-559 SRQGAEAMVK
+559 SRMK
-569 EEVTPDD
+569 
-576 IADVV
+576 DV
-581 ARWTGIPVT
+581 IY
-590 RMLQSERE
+590 
-598 KLLHLEDELHRRVV
+598 
-612 GQDEA
+612 GQDRA
-617 IQAVA
+617 IQTVVEAVQL
-622 DAVRRSRA
+622 SKA
-630 GLQDPKRPIG
+630 GLTDENKPLASLLFVGP
-640 SFIFLGTT
+640 T
-648 GVGKTELA
+648 GVGKTEVAKMLA
-656 KALADYLFNDE
+656 QELGVKLVRF
-667 NMMTRIDMS
+667 DMS
-676 EYQEKFSVSRLV
+676 EYVEKHTVAKLI
-688 GAPPGYVGYEEG
+688 GAPAGYVGYDDG
-700 GQLTEAVRRKPYSV
+700 GLLTDAVRKSPDC
-714 VLFDEIEKAHPDV
+714 VLLLDEIEKAHSDI

-733 VLDDGR
+733 VMDYGV
-739 LTDNK
+739 LTDSK
-744 GRTVNFKNTIII
+744 GRKAHFKNVILI
-756 MTSNMGSQLIQ
+756 MTSNAGAQYASQASVGFASTASAGSAMLKQVKHTFKPEFINRLNEIVVFNDMDEQMAKLILGKKLRELNAKLAAKSVSIALTDEAHQHLLKSGYSKEYGAREMDRVIQ
-767 QKFEAIAR
+767 QQLKTMLM
-775 KSADERERIIDET
+775 REILFG
-788 KGEVLEMLKKTIR
+788 KLKKGG
-801 PEFLNR
+801 E
-807 IDDIIMFEPLTQPQI
+807 
-822 EQIVRLQVNGIER
+822 
-835 LLKDQDVHIEVSD
+835 
-848 AAVKLV
+848 A
-854 AKAGFDPEFGARPVK
+854 
-869 RALQRLLLNDLSKA
+869 
-883 LLAGTVDKTRPIRV
+883 TVDLQNGTLTIKQ
-897 DVDGDALRFSNAD
+897 S

>member
-54 NEAFDID
+54 NEAFDLD

-152 FHEHS
+152 FHERS

-167 SNGEGDNPFGLFDDD
+167 SNGEGDKPFGLFDDD
-182 DEDLLF
+182 DEDLSF
-188 GDEDDYSS
+188 GDEDDFSS

-201 DKWKKYVTCINEHLK
+201 DKWKIYVTCINEHLAE
-216 DKNPLIG
+216 KNPLIG
-223 REKELDRTIQV
+223 RERELDRTIQV

-433 LMDEAAAKL
+433 IIDEAGAQAE
-442 RMERDSQPEELD
+442 MEGKKYKKIGKKQ
-454 EITRRLR
+454 
-461 QLEIEREAIK
+461 
-471 REGDEAK
+471 
-478 LDALNKEIAELQERE
+478 IA
-493 KNFRA
+493 
-498 KWEGEKEVLAKIQQD
+498 EVLAK
-513 KQQMEQLKFEAER
+513 
-526 AEREGDYGR
+526 
-535 VAEIR
+535 VA
-540 YGKLQQLQHDID
+540 KID
-552 AQQEQLR
+552 ALAIKQDDNKNLASLE
-559 SRQGAEAMVK
+559 SRMKSV
-569 EEVTPDD
+569 
-576 IADVV
+576 IY
-581 ARWTGIPVT
+581 
-590 RMLQSERE
+590 
-598 KLLHLEDELHRRVV
+598 
-612 GQDEA
+612 GQDRA
-617 IQAVA
+617 IQTVVEAVQL
-622 DAVRRSRA
+622 SKA
-630 GLQDPKRPIG
+630 GLTDENKPLASLLFVGP
-640 SFIFLGTT
+640 T
-648 GVGKTELA
+648 GVGKTEVAKMLA
-656 KALADYLFNDE
+656 QELGVKLVRF
-667 NMMTRIDMS
+667 DMS
-676 EYQEKFSVSRLV
+676 EYVEKHTVAKLI
-688 GAPPGYVGYEEG
+688 GAPAGYVGYDDG
-700 GQLTEAVRRKPYSV
+700 GLLTDAVRKSPDC
-714 VLFDEIEKAHPDV
+714 VLLLDEIEKAHSDI

-733 VLDDGR
+733 VMDYGV
-739 LTDNK
+739 LTDSK
-744 GRTVNFKNTIII
+744 GRKAHFKNVILI
-756 MTSNMGSQLIQ
+756 MTSNAGAQYASQASVGFASTATAGSAMLKQVKHTFKPEFINRLNEIVVFNDMDEQMAKLILGKKLRELNAKLAAKSVSITLTDEAHQHLLKSGYSKEYGAREMDRVIQ
-767 QKFEAIAR
+767 QQLKTMLM
-775 KSADERERIIDET
+775 REILFG
-788 KGEVLEMLKKTIR
+788 KLKKGG
-801 PEFLNR
+801 E
-807 IDDIIMFEPLTQPQI
+807 
-822 EQIVRLQVNGIER
+822 
-835 LLKDQDVHIEVSD
+835 
-848 AAVKLV
+848 A
-854 AKAGFDPEFGARPVK
+854 
-869 RALQRLLLNDLSKA
+869 
-883 LLAGTVDKTRPIRV
+883 TVDLQNGTLTIKQ
-897 DVDGDALRFSNAD
+897 S

>member
-54 NEAFDID
+54 NEAFDLD
-61 DFLDELDEHIEES
+61 NFLDELDEHIEES

-107 AERKAIDM
+107 AERKTIDM

-141 DFEIMTGTEIH
+141 DFEIMTATEIH
-152 FHEHS
+152 FHERS

-188 GDEDDYSS
+188 GDEDDFSS

-201 DKWKKYVTCINEHLK
+201 DKWKKYVTCINEHLAE
-216 DKNPLIG
+216 KNPLIG
-223 REKELDRTIQV
+223 RERELDRTIQV

-404 KYDAAAIEY
+404 KYDDAAIEY

-433 LMDEAAAKL
+433 IIDEAGAQAE
-442 RMERDSQPEELD
+442 MEGKKYKKIGKKQ
-454 EITRRLR
+454 
-461 QLEIEREAIK
+461 
-471 REGDEAK
+471 
-478 LDALNKEIAELQERE
+478 IA
-493 KNFRA
+493 
-498 KWEGEKEVLAKIQQD
+498 EVLAK
-513 KQQMEQLKFEAER
+513 
-526 AEREGDYGR
+526 
-535 VAEIR
+535 VA
-540 YGKLQQLQHDID
+540 KID
-552 AQQEQLR
+552 ALAIKQDDNKNLASLE
-559 SRQGAEAMVK
+559 SRMK
-569 EEVTPDD
+569 
-576 IADVV
+576 DV
-581 ARWTGIPVT
+581 IY
-590 RMLQSERE
+590 
-598 KLLHLEDELHRRVV
+598 
-612 GQDEA
+612 GQDRA
-617 IQAVA
+617 IQTVVEAVQL
-622 DAVRRSRA
+622 SKA
-630 GLQDPKRPIG
+630 GLTDENKPLASLLFVGP
-640 SFIFLGTT
+640 T
-648 GVGKTELA
+648 GVGKTEVAKMLA
-656 KALADYLFNDE
+656 QELGVKLVRF
-667 NMMTRIDMS
+667 DMS
-676 EYQEKFSVSRLV
+676 EYVEKHTVAKLI
-688 GAPPGYVGYEEG
+688 GAPAGYVGYDDG
-700 GQLTEAVRRKPYSV
+700 GLLTDAVRKSPDC
-714 VLFDEIEKAHPDV
+714 VLLLDEIEKAHSDI

-733 VLDDGR
+733 VMDYGV
-739 LTDNK
+739 LTDSK
-744 GRTVNFKNTIII
+744 GRKAHFKNVILI
-756 MTSNMGSQLIQ
+756 MTSNAGAQYASQATVGFASTATAGSAMLKQVKHTFKPEFINRLNEIVVFNDMDEQMAKLILGKKLRELNAKLAAKSVSITLTDEAHQHLLKSGYSKEYGAREMDRVIQ
-767 QKFEAIAR
+767 QQLKTMLM
-775 KSADERERIIDET
+775 REILFG
-788 KGEVLEMLKKTIR
+788 KLKKGG
-801 PEFLNR
+801 E
-807 IDDIIMFEPLTQPQI
+807 
-822 EQIVRLQVNGIER
+822 
-835 LLKDQDVHIEVSD
+835 
-848 AAVKLV
+848 A
-854 AKAGFDPEFGARPVK
+854 
-869 RALQRLLLNDLSKA
+869 
-883 LLAGTVDKTRPIRV
+883 TVDLQNGTLTIKQ
-897 DVDGDALRFSNAD
+897 S

>member
-54 NEAFDID
+54 NEAFDLD

-167 SNGEGDNPFGLFDDD
+167 SNGEGNNPFGLFDDD

-201 DKWKKYVTCINEHLK
+201 DKWKKYVTCINEHLAE
-216 DKNPLIG
+216 KNPLIG
-223 REKELDRTIQV
+223 RERELDRTIQV

-433 LMDEAAAKL
+433 IIDEAGAQAE
-442 RMERDSQPEELD
+442 MEGKKYKKIGKKQ
-454 EITRRLR
+454 
-461 QLEIEREAIK
+461 
-471 REGDEAK
+471 
-478 LDALNKEIAELQERE
+478 IA
-493 KNFRA
+493 
-498 KWEGEKEVLAKIQQD
+498 EVLAKVT
-513 KQQMEQLKFEAER
+513 K
-526 AEREGDYGR
+526 
-535 VAEIR
+535 
-540 YGKLQQLQHDID
+540 ID
-552 AQQEQLR
+552 ALAIKQDDNKNLASLE
-559 SRQGAEAMVK
+559 SRMKSV
-569 EEVTPDD
+569 
-576 IADVV
+576 IY
-581 ARWTGIPVT
+581 
-590 RMLQSERE
+590 
-598 KLLHLEDELHRRVV
+598 
-612 GQDEA
+612 GQDRA
-617 IQAVA
+617 IQTVVEAVQL
-622 DAVRRSRA
+622 SKA
-630 GLQDPKRPIG
+630 GLTDENKPLASLLFVGP
-640 SFIFLGTT
+640 T
-648 GVGKTELA
+648 GVGKTEVAKMLA
-656 KALADYLFNDE
+656 QELGVKLVRF
-667 NMMTRIDMS
+667 DMS
-676 EYQEKFSVSRLV
+676 EYVEKHTVAKLI
-688 GAPPGYVGYEEG
+688 GAPAGYVGYDDG
-700 GQLTEAVRRKPYSV
+700 GLLTDAVRKSPDC
-714 VLFDEIEKAHPDV
+714 VLLLDEIEKAHSDI

-733 VLDDGR
+733 VMDYGV
-739 LTDNK
+739 LTDSK
-744 GRTVNFKNTIII
+744 GRKAHFKNVILI
-756 MTSNMGSQLIQ
+756 MTSNAGAQYASQASVGFASTATAGSAMLKQVKHTFKPEFINRLNEIVVFNDMDEQMAKLILGKKMRELNAKLAAKSVSITLTEEAHQHLLKSGYSKEYGAREMDRVIQ
-767 QKFEAIAR
+767 QQLKTMLM
-775 KSADERERIIDET
+775 REILFG
-788 KGEVLEMLKKTIR
+788 KLKKGGEATV
-801 PEFLNR
+801 
-807 IDDIIMFEPLTQPQI
+807 D
-822 EQIVRLQVNGIER
+822 LQNGI
-835 LLKDQDVHIEVSD
+835 LTIKQS
-848 AAVKLV
+848 
-854 AKAGFDPEFGARPVK
+854 
-869 RALQRLLLNDLSKA
+869 
-883 LLAGTVDKTRPIRV
+883 
-897 DVDGDALRFSNAD
+897 

>member
-15 AMKFASQKALVEN
+15 AMKYASQKALVEN

-54 NEAFDID
+54 NEAFDLD
-61 DFLDELDEHIEES
+61 NFLDELDEHIEES

-141 DFEIMTGTEIH
+141 DFEIMTATEIH
-152 FHEHS
+152 FHERS

-196 PSHKN
+196 PSRKN
-201 DKWKKYVTCINEHLK
+201 DKWKKYVTCINEHLAE
-216 DKNPLIG
+216 KNPLIG
-223 REKELDRTIQV
+223 RERELDRTIQV

-433 LMDEAAAKL
+433 IIDEAGAQAE
-442 RMERDSQPEELD
+442 MEGKKYKKIGKKQ
-454 EITRRLR
+454 
-461 QLEIEREAIK
+461 
-471 REGDEAK
+471 
-478 LDALNKEIAELQERE
+478 IA
-493 KNFRA
+493 
-498 KWEGEKEVLAKIQQD
+498 EVLAK
-513 KQQMEQLKFEAER
+513 
-526 AEREGDYGR
+526 
-535 VAEIR
+535 VA
-540 YGKLQQLQHDID
+540 KID
-552 AQQEQLR
+552 ALAIKQDDNKNLASLE
-559 SRQGAEAMVK
+559 SRMK
-569 EEVTPDD
+569 
-576 IADVV
+576 DV
-581 ARWTGIPVT
+581 IY
-590 RMLQSERE
+590 
-598 KLLHLEDELHRRVV
+598 
-612 GQDEA
+612 GQDRA
-617 IQAVA
+617 IQTVVEAVQL
-622 DAVRRSRA
+622 SKA
-630 GLQDPKRPIG
+630 GLTDENKPLASLLFVGP
-640 SFIFLGTT
+640 T
-648 GVGKTELA
+648 GVGKTEVAKMLA
-656 KALADYLFNDE
+656 QELGVKLVRF
-667 NMMTRIDMS
+667 DMS
-676 EYQEKFSVSRLV
+676 EYVEKHTVAKLI
-688 GAPPGYVGYEEG
+688 GAPAGYVGYDDG
-700 GQLTEAVRRKPYSV
+700 GLLTDAVRKSPDC
-714 VLFDEIEKAHPDV
+714 VLLLDEIEKAHSDI

-733 VLDDGR
+733 VMDYGV
-739 LTDNK
+739 LTDSK
-744 GRTVNFKNTIII
+744 GRKAHFKNVILI
-756 MTSNMGSQLIQ
+756 MTSNAGAQYASQASVGFASTASAGSAMLKQVKHTFKPEFINRLNEIVVFNDMDEQMAKLILGKKLRELNAKLAAKSVSITLTDEAHQHLLKSGYSKEYGAREMDRVIQ
-767 QKFEAIAR
+767 QQLKTMLM
-775 KSADERERIIDET
+775 REILFG
-788 KGEVLEMLKKTIR
+788 KLKKGG
-801 PEFLNR
+801 E
-807 IDDIIMFEPLTQPQI
+807 
-822 EQIVRLQVNGIER
+822 
-835 LLKDQDVHIEVSD
+835 
-848 AAVKLV
+848 A
-854 AKAGFDPEFGARPVK
+854 
-869 RALQRLLLNDLSKA
+869 
-883 LLAGTVDKTRPIRV
+883 TVDLQNGTLTIKQ
-897 DVDGDALRFSNAD
+897 S

>member
-54 NEAFDID
+54 NEAFDLD
-61 DFLDELDEHIEES
+61 NFLDELDEHIEES

-141 DFEIMTGTEIH
+141 DFEIMTATEIH
-152 FHEHS
+152 FHERS

-188 GDEDDYSS
+188 GDEDDFSS

-201 DKWKKYVTCINEHLK
+201 DKWKKYVTCINEHLAE
-216 DKNPLIG
+216 KNPLIG

-404 KYDAAAIEY
+404 KYDDAAIEY

-433 LMDEAAAKL
+433 IIDEAGAQAE
-442 RMERDSQPEELD
+442 MEGKKYKKIGKKQ
-454 EITRRLR
+454 
-461 QLEIEREAIK
+461 
-471 REGDEAK
+471 
-478 LDALNKEIAELQERE
+478 IA
-493 KNFRA
+493 
-498 KWEGEKEVLAKIQQD
+498 EVLAK
-513 KQQMEQLKFEAER
+513 
-526 AEREGDYGR
+526 
-535 VAEIR
+535 VA
-540 YGKLQQLQHDID
+540 KID
-552 AQQEQLR
+552 ALAIKQDDNKNLASLE
-559 SRQGAEAMVK
+559 SRMK
-569 EEVTPDD
+569 
-576 IADVV
+576 DV
-581 ARWTGIPVT
+581 IY
-590 RMLQSERE
+590 
-598 KLLHLEDELHRRVV
+598 
-612 GQDEA
+612 GQDRA
-617 IQAVA
+617 IQTVVEAVQL
-622 DAVRRSRA
+622 SKA
-630 GLQDPKRPIG
+630 GLTDENKPLASLLFVGP
-640 SFIFLGTT
+640 T
-648 GVGKTELA
+648 GVGKTEVAKMLA
-656 KALADYLFNDE
+656 QELGVKLVRF
-667 NMMTRIDMS
+667 DMS
-676 EYQEKFSVSRLV
+676 EYVEKHTVAKLI
-688 GAPPGYVGYEEG
+688 GAPAGYVGYDDG
-700 GQLTEAVRRKPYSV
+700 GLLTDAVRKSPDC
-714 VLFDEIEKAHPDV
+714 VLLLDEIEKAHSDI

-733 VLDDGR
+733 VMDYGV
-739 LTDNK
+739 LTDSK
-744 GRTVNFKNTIII
+744 GRKAHFKNVILI
-756 MTSNMGSQLIQ
+756 MTSNAGAQYASQASMGFASTATAGSAMLKQVKHTFKPEFINRLNEIVVFNDMDEQMAKLILGKKLRELNAKLAAKSVSITLTDEAHQHLLKSGYSKEYGAREMDRVIQ
-767 QKFEAIAR
+767 QQLKTMLM
-775 KSADERERIIDET
+775 REILFG
-788 KGEVLEMLKKTIR
+788 KLKKGG
-801 PEFLNR
+801 E
-807 IDDIIMFEPLTQPQI
+807 
-822 EQIVRLQVNGIER
+822 
-835 LLKDQDVHIEVSD
+835 
-848 AAVKLV
+848 A
-854 AKAGFDPEFGARPVK
+854 
-869 RALQRLLLNDLSKA
+869 
-883 LLAGTVDKTRPIRV
+883 TVDLQNGTLTIKQ
-897 DVDGDALRFSNAD
+897 S

>member
-54 NEAFDID
+54 NEAFDLD

-141 DFEIMTGTEIH
+141 DFEIMTATEIH
-152 FHEHS
+152 FHERS

-188 GDEDDYSS
+188 GDEDDFSS

-201 DKWKKYVTCINEHLK
+201 DKWKKYVTCINEHLAE
-216 DKNPLIG
+216 KNPLIG

-433 LMDEAAAKL
+433 IIDEAGAQAE
-442 RMERDSQPEELD
+442 MEGKKYKKIGKKQ
-454 EITRRLR
+454 
-461 QLEIEREAIK
+461 
-471 REGDEAK
+471 
-478 LDALNKEIAELQERE
+478 IA
-493 KNFRA
+493 
-498 KWEGEKEVLAKIQQD
+498 EVLAK
-513 KQQMEQLKFEAER
+513 
-526 AEREGDYGR
+526 
-535 VAEIR
+535 VA
-540 YGKLQQLQHDID
+540 KID
-552 AQQEQLR
+552 ALAIKQDDNKNLASLE
-559 SRQGAEAMVK
+559 SRMK
-569 EEVTPDD
+569 
-576 IADVV
+576 DV
-581 ARWTGIPVT
+581 IY
-590 RMLQSERE
+590 
-598 KLLHLEDELHRRVV
+598 
-612 GQDEA
+612 GQDRA
-617 IQAVA
+617 IQTVVEAVQL
-622 DAVRRSRA
+622 SKA
-630 GLQDPKRPIG
+630 GLTDENKPLASLLFVGP
-640 SFIFLGTT
+640 T
-648 GVGKTELA
+648 GVGKTEVAKMLA
-656 KALADYLFNDE
+656 QELGVKLVRF
-667 NMMTRIDMS
+667 DMS
-676 EYQEKFSVSRLV
+676 EYVEKHTVAKLI
-688 GAPPGYVGYEEG
+688 GAPAGYVGYDDG
-700 GQLTEAVRRKPYSV
+700 GLLTDAVRKSPDC
-714 VLFDEIEKAHPDV
+714 VLLLDEIEKAHSDI

-733 VLDDGR
+733 VMDYGV
-739 LTDNK
+739 LTDSK
-744 GRTVNFKNTIII
+744 GRKAHFKNVILI
-756 MTSNMGSQLIQ
+756 MTSNAGAQYASQASVGFASTASAGSAMLKQVKHTFKPEFINRLNEIVVFNDMDEQMAKLILDKKLRELNAKLAAKSVSIALTDEAHQHLLKSGYSKEYGAREMDRVIQ
-767 QKFEAIAR
+767 QQLKTMLM
-775 KSADERERIIDET
+775 REILFG
-788 KGEVLEMLKKTIR
+788 KLKKGG
-801 PEFLNR
+801 E
-807 IDDIIMFEPLTQPQI
+807 
-822 EQIVRLQVNGIER
+822 
-835 LLKDQDVHIEVSD
+835 
-848 AAVKLV
+848 A
-854 AKAGFDPEFGARPVK
+854 
-869 RALQRLLLNDLSKA
+869 
-883 LLAGTVDKTRPIRV
+883 TVDLQNGTLTIKQ
-897 DVDGDALRFSNAD
+897 S

>member
-54 NEAFDID
+54 NEAFDLD

-152 FHEHS
+152 FHERS

-188 GDEDDYSS
+188 GDEDDFSS

-201 DKWKKYVTCINEHLK
+201 DKWKKYVTCINEHLAE
-216 DKNPLIG
+216 KNPLIG

-433 LMDEAAAKL
+433 IIDEAGAQAE
-442 RMERDSQPEELD
+442 MEGKKYKKIGKKQ
-454 EITRRLR
+454 
-461 QLEIEREAIK
+461 
-471 REGDEAK
+471 
-478 LDALNKEIAELQERE
+478 IA
-493 KNFRA
+493 
-498 KWEGEKEVLAKIQQD
+498 EVLAK
-513 KQQMEQLKFEAER
+513 
-526 AEREGDYGR
+526 
-535 VAEIR
+535 VA
-540 YGKLQQLQHDID
+540 KID
-552 AQQEQLR
+552 ALAIKQDDNKNLASLE
-559 SRQGAEAMVK
+559 SRMK
-569 EEVTPDD
+569 
-576 IADVV
+576 DV
-581 ARWTGIPVT
+581 IY
-590 RMLQSERE
+590 
-598 KLLHLEDELHRRVV
+598 
-612 GQDEA
+612 GQDRA
-617 IQAVA
+617 IQTVVEAVQL
-622 DAVRRSRA
+622 SKA
-630 GLQDPKRPIG
+630 GLTDENKPLASLLFVGP
-640 SFIFLGTT
+640 T
-648 GVGKTELA
+648 GVGKTEVAKMLA
-656 KALADYLFNDE
+656 QELGVKLVRF
-667 NMMTRIDMS
+667 DMS
-676 EYQEKFSVSRLV
+676 EYVEKHTVAKLI
-688 GAPPGYVGYEEG
+688 GAPAGYVGYDDG
-700 GQLTEAVRRKPYSV
+700 GLLTDAVRKSPDC
-714 VLFDEIEKAHPDV
+714 VLLLDEIEKAHSDI

-733 VLDDGR
+733 VMDYGV
-739 LTDNK
+739 LTDSK
-744 GRTVNFKNTIII
+744 GRKAHFKNVILI
-756 MTSNMGSQLIQ
+756 MTSNAGAQYASQATVGFASTATAGSAMLKQVKHTFKPEFINRLNEIVVFNDMDEQMAKLILGKKLRELNAKLAAKSVSITLTDEAHQHLLKSGYSKEYGAREMDRVIQ
-767 QKFEAIAR
+767 QQLKTMLM
-775 KSADERERIIDET
+775 REILFG
-788 KGEVLEMLKKTIR
+788 KLKKGG
-801 PEFLNR
+801 E
-807 IDDIIMFEPLTQPQI
+807 
-822 EQIVRLQVNGIER
+822 
-835 LLKDQDVHIEVSD
+835 
-848 AAVKLV
+848 A
-854 AKAGFDPEFGARPVK
+854 
-869 RALQRLLLNDLSKA
+869 
-883 LLAGTVDKTRPIRV
+883 TVDLQNGTLTIKQ
-897 DVDGDALRFSNAD
+897 S

>member
-15 AMKFASQKALVEN
+15 AMKYASQKALVEN

-54 NEAFDID
+54 NEAFDLD

-141 DFEIMTGTEIH
+141 DFEIMTETEIH
-152 FHEHS
+152 FHERS
-157 TGVEEDDDQY
+157 TGVEDDDDQY
-167 SNGEGDNPFGLFDDD
+167 SNGVGDNPFGLFDDD
-182 DEDLLF
+182 DEDLPF
-188 GDEDDYSS
+188 GDEDDFSS

-201 DKWKKYVTCINEHLK
+201 DKWKKYVTCINEHLAE
-216 DKNPLIG
+216 KNPLIG
-223 REKELDRTIQV
+223 RERELDRTIQV

-380 EPSIDEAIHILKS
+380 EPSINEAIHILKS

-404 KYDAAAIEY
+404 KYDDAAIEY

-433 LMDEAAAKL
+433 IIDEAGAQAE
-442 RMERDSQPEELD
+442 MEGKKYKKIGKKQ
-454 EITRRLR
+454 
-461 QLEIEREAIK
+461 
-471 REGDEAK
+471 
-478 LDALNKEIAELQERE
+478 IA
-493 KNFRA
+493 
-498 KWEGEKEVLAKIQQD
+498 EVLAK
-513 KQQMEQLKFEAER
+513 
-526 AEREGDYGR
+526 
-535 VAEIR
+535 VA
-540 YGKLQQLQHDID
+540 KID
-552 AQQEQLR
+552 ALAIKQDDNKNLASLE
-559 SRQGAEAMVK
+559 SRMK
-569 EEVTPDD
+569 
-576 IADVV
+576 DV
-581 ARWTGIPVT
+581 IY
-590 RMLQSERE
+590 
-598 KLLHLEDELHRRVV
+598 
-612 GQDEA
+612 GQDRA
-617 IQAVA
+617 IQTVVEAVQL
-622 DAVRRSRA
+622 SKA
-630 GLQDPKRPIG
+630 GLTDENKPLASLLFVGP
-640 SFIFLGTT
+640 T
-648 GVGKTELA
+648 GVGKTEVAKMLA
-656 KALADYLFNDE
+656 QELGVKLVRF
-667 NMMTRIDMS
+667 DMS
-676 EYQEKFSVSRLV
+676 EYVEKHTVAKLI
-688 GAPPGYVGYEEG
+688 GAPAGYVGYDDG
-700 GQLTEAVRRKPYSV
+700 GLLTDAVRKSPDC
-714 VLFDEIEKAHPDV
+714 VLLLDEIEKAHSDI

-733 VLDDGR
+733 VMDYGV
-739 LTDNK
+739 LTDSK
-744 GRTVNFKNTIII
+744 GRKAHFKNVILI
-756 MTSNMGSQLIQ
+756 MTSNAGAQYASQASVGFASTATAGSAMLKQVKHTFKPEFINRLNEIVVFNDMDEQMAKLILGKKLRELNAKLAAKSVSITLTDEAHQHLLKSGYSKEYGAREMDRVIQ
-767 QKFEAIAR
+767 QQLKTMLM
-775 KSADERERIIDET
+775 REILFG
-788 KGEVLEMLKKTIR
+788 KLKKGG
-801 PEFLNR
+801 E
-807 IDDIIMFEPLTQPQI
+807 
-822 EQIVRLQVNGIER
+822 
-835 LLKDQDVHIEVSD
+835 
-848 AAVKLV
+848 A
-854 AKAGFDPEFGARPVK
+854 
-869 RALQRLLLNDLSKA
+869 
-883 LLAGTVDKTRPIRV
+883 TVDLQNGTLTIK
-897 DVDGDALRFSNAD
+897 

>member
-54 NEAFDID
+54 NEAFDLD
-61 DFLDELDEHIEES
+61 NFLDELDEHIEES

-141 DFEIMTGTEIH
+141 DFEIMTATEIH
-152 FHEHS
+152 FHERS

-201 DKWKKYVTCINEHLK
+201 DKWKKYVTCINEHLAE
-216 DKNPLIG
+216 KNPLIG
-223 REKELDRTIQV
+223 RERELDRTIQV

-433 LMDEAAAKL
+433 IIDEAGAQAE
-442 RMERDSQPEELD
+442 MEGKKYKKIGKKQ
-454 EITRRLR
+454 
-461 QLEIEREAIK
+461 
-471 REGDEAK
+471 
-478 LDALNKEIAELQERE
+478 IA
-493 KNFRA
+493 
-498 KWEGEKEVLAKIQQD
+498 EVLAK
-513 KQQMEQLKFEAER
+513 
-526 AEREGDYGR
+526 
-535 VAEIR
+535 VA
-540 YGKLQQLQHDID
+540 KID
-552 AQQEQLR
+552 ALAIKQDDNKNLASLE
-559 SRQGAEAMVK
+559 SRMKSV
-569 EEVTPDD
+569 
-576 IADVV
+576 IY
-581 ARWTGIPVT
+581 
-590 RMLQSERE
+590 
-598 KLLHLEDELHRRVV
+598 
-612 GQDEA
+612 GQDRA
-617 IQAVA
+617 IQTVVEAVQL
-622 DAVRRSRA
+622 SKA
-630 GLQDPKRPIG
+630 GLTDENKPLASLLFVGP
-640 SFIFLGTT
+640 T
-648 GVGKTELA
+648 GVGKTEVAKMLA
-656 KALADYLFNDE
+656 QELGVKLVRF
-667 NMMTRIDMS
+667 DMS
-676 EYQEKFSVSRLV
+676 EYVEKHTVAKLI
-688 GAPPGYVGYEEG
+688 GAPAGYVGYDDG
-700 GQLTEAVRRKPYSV
+700 GLLTDAVRKSPDC
-714 VLFDEIEKAHPDV
+714 VLLLDEIEKAHSDI

-733 VLDDGR
+733 VMDYGV
-739 LTDNK
+739 LTDSK
-744 GRTVNFKNTIII
+744 GRKAHFKNVILI
-756 MTSNMGSQLIQ
+756 MTSNAGAQYASQASVGFASTATAGSAMLKQVKHTFKPEFINRLNEIVVFNDMDEQMAKLILGKKLRELNAKLAAKSVSIALTDEAHQHLLKSGYSKEYGAREMDRVIQ
-767 QKFEAIAR
+767 QQLKTMLM
-775 KSADERERIIDET
+775 REILFG
-788 KGEVLEMLKKTIR
+788 KLKKGG
-801 PEFLNR
+801 E
-807 IDDIIMFEPLTQPQI
+807 
-822 EQIVRLQVNGIER
+822 
-835 LLKDQDVHIEVSD
+835 
-848 AAVKLV
+848 A
-854 AKAGFDPEFGARPVK
+854 
-869 RALQRLLLNDLSKA
+869 
-883 LLAGTVDKTRPIRV
+883 TVDLQNGTLTIKQ
-897 DVDGDALRFSNAD
+897 S

>member
-54 NEAFDID
+54 NEAFDLD
-61 DFLDELDEHIEES
+61 NFLDELDEHIEES

-141 DFEIMTGTEIH
+141 DFEIMTATEIH
-152 FHEHS
+152 FHERS

-188 GDEDDYSS
+188 GDEDDFSS

-201 DKWKKYVTCINEHLK
+201 DKWKKYVTCINEHLAE
-216 DKNPLIG
+216 KNPLIG

-433 LMDEAAAKL
+433 IIDEAGAQAE
-442 RMERDSQPEELD
+442 MEGKKYKKIGKKQ
-454 EITRRLR
+454 
-461 QLEIEREAIK
+461 
-471 REGDEAK
+471 
-478 LDALNKEIAELQERE
+478 IA
-493 KNFRA
+493 
-498 KWEGEKEVLAKIQQD
+498 EVLAK
-513 KQQMEQLKFEAER
+513 
-526 AEREGDYGR
+526 
-535 VAEIR
+535 VA
-540 YGKLQQLQHDID
+540 KID
-552 AQQEQLR
+552 ALAIKQDDNKNLASLE
-559 SRQGAEAMVK
+559 SRMK
-569 EEVTPDD
+569 
-576 IADVV
+576 DV
-581 ARWTGIPVT
+581 IY
-590 RMLQSERE
+590 
-598 KLLHLEDELHRRVV
+598 
-612 GQDEA
+612 GQDRA
-617 IQAVA
+617 IQTVVEAVQL
-622 DAVRRSRA
+622 SKA
-630 GLQDPKRPIG
+630 GLTDENKPLASLLFVGP
-640 SFIFLGTT
+640 T
-648 GVGKTELA
+648 GVGKTEVAKMLA
-656 KALADYLFNDE
+656 QELGVKLVRF
-667 NMMTRIDMS
+667 DMS
-676 EYQEKFSVSRLV
+676 EYVEKHTVAKLI
-688 GAPPGYVGYEEG
+688 GAPAGYVGYDDG
-700 GQLTEAVRRKPYSV
+700 GLLTDAVRKSPDC
-714 VLFDEIEKAHPDV
+714 VLLLDEIEKAHSDI

-733 VLDDGR
+733 VMDYGV
-739 LTDNK
+739 LTDSK
-744 GRTVNFKNTIII
+744 GHKAHFKNVILI
-756 MTSNMGSQLIQ
+756 MTSNAGAQYASQASVGFASTATAGSAMLKQVKHTFKPEFINRLNEIVVFNDMDEQMAKLILGKKLRELNAKLAAKSVSITLTDEAHQHLLKSGYSKEYGAREMDRVIQ
-767 QKFEAIAR
+767 QQLKTMLM
-775 KSADERERIIDET
+775 REILFG
-788 KGEVLEMLKKTIR
+788 KLKKGG
-801 PEFLNR
+801 E
-807 IDDIIMFEPLTQPQI
+807 
-822 EQIVRLQVNGIER
+822 
-835 LLKDQDVHIEVSD
+835 
-848 AAVKLV
+848 A
-854 AKAGFDPEFGARPVK
+854 
-869 RALQRLLLNDLSKA
+869 
-883 LLAGTVDKTRPIRV
+883 TVDLQNGTLTIKQ
-897 DVDGDALRFSNAD
+897 S

>member
-54 NEAFDID
+54 NEAFDLD
-61 DFLDELDEHIEES
+61 NFLDELDEHIEES

-141 DFEIMTGTEIH
+141 DFEIMTATEIH
-152 FHEHS
+152 FHERS

-196 PSHKN
+196 PSRKN
-201 DKWKKYVTCINEHLK
+201 DKWKKYVTCINEHLAE
-216 DKNPLIG
+216 KNPLIG

-433 LMDEAAAKL
+433 IIDEAGAQAE
-442 RMERDSQPEELD
+442 MEGKKYKKIGKKQ
-454 EITRRLR
+454 
-461 QLEIEREAIK
+461 
-471 REGDEAK
+471 
-478 LDALNKEIAELQERE
+478 IA
-493 KNFRA
+493 
-498 KWEGEKEVLAKIQQD
+498 EVLAK
-513 KQQMEQLKFEAER
+513 
-526 AEREGDYGR
+526 
-535 VAEIR
+535 VA
-540 YGKLQQLQHDID
+540 KID
-552 AQQEQLR
+552 ALAIKQDDNKNLASLE
-559 SRQGAEAMVK
+559 SRMK
-569 EEVTPDD
+569 
-576 IADVV
+576 DV
-581 ARWTGIPVT
+581 IY
-590 RMLQSERE
+590 
-598 KLLHLEDELHRRVV
+598 
-612 GQDEA
+612 GQDRA
-617 IQAVA
+617 IQTVVEAVQL
-622 DAVRRSRA
+622 SKA
-630 GLQDPKRPIG
+630 GLTDENKPLASLLFVGP
-640 SFIFLGTT
+640 T
-648 GVGKTELA
+648 GVGKTEVAKMLA
-656 KALADYLFNDE
+656 QELGVKLVRF
-667 NMMTRIDMS
+667 DMS
-676 EYQEKFSVSRLV
+676 EYVEKHTVAKLI
-688 GAPPGYVGYEEG
+688 GAPAGYVGYDDG
-700 GQLTEAVRRKPYSV
+700 GLLTDAVRKSPDC
-714 VLFDEIEKAHPDV
+714 VLLLDEIEKAHSDI

-733 VLDDGR
+733 VMDYGV
-739 LTDNK
+739 LTDSK
-744 GRTVNFKNTIII
+744 GRKAHFKNVILI
-756 MTSNMGSQLIQ
+756 MTSNAGAQYASQASVGFASTASAGSAMLKQVKHTFKPEFINRLNEIVVFNDMDEQMAKLILGKKLRELNAKLAAKSVSITLTDEAHQHLLKSGYSKEYGAREMDRVIQ
-767 QKFEAIAR
+767 QRLKTMLM
-775 KSADERERIIDET
+775 REILFG
-788 KGEVLEMLKKTIR
+788 KLKKGG
-801 PEFLNR
+801 E
-807 IDDIIMFEPLTQPQI
+807 
-822 EQIVRLQVNGIER
+822 
-835 LLKDQDVHIEVSD
+835 
-848 AAVKLV
+848 A
-854 AKAGFDPEFGARPVK
+854 
-869 RALQRLLLNDLSKA
+869 
-883 LLAGTVDKTRPIRV
+883 TVDLQNGTLTIKQ
-897 DVDGDALRFSNAD
+897 S